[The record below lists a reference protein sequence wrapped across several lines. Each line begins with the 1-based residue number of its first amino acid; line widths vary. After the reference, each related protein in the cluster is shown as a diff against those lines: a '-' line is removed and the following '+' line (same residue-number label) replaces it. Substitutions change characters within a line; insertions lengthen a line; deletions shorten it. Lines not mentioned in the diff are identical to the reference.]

1 MVIGREYNY
10 KKIFLVLAFF
20 FLFLFSLGFLGHSVF
35 AVDPPVNQNPGGT
48 HDGGSGYPVDGCAI
62 DICYT
67 IHQPYAG
74 VSWVYY
80 DFDEMGIPVNQRDR
94 IPYSKFINPQNTS
107 EYPTGNKPLPTRKG
121 DNAVTGCA
129 SRGSK
134 GVFIFGYNRYYRK
147 TKKPTGGMAMPL
159 TFSMYYSEPDP
170 KVYNYED
177 LGNHRVSRE
186 KAKDNYTGKV
196 YTGVDD
202 PQRLADWNR
211 GDFSWFC
218 AWPPTGIVDPPQ
230 PPSITSNITCSQ
242 LSGNFGA
249 YYKGNTSADTG
260 VVNHSYSG
268 TLGHNSWQKNFQGK
282 NYVFAKPGD
291 RVQFYE
297 TFCFPIQQV
306 GIQTGS
312 SHVSSADPPGESN
325 FQIFAQKNG
334 SENNQYLFGDSPVH
348 DGNYHTIGRG
358 NKRPFS
364 GNGIESSDY
373 GFTAYSPTQNASSE
387 YGCQTNYYR
396 MYAPK
401 LTVGY
406 QIPGFIDYQH
416 GCNSADKT
424 GSTTEVGTVISQGI
438 RYDNLRAWYNNYTV
452 WTGKSDKSGK
462 PAQNANHYNYGSYE
476 SASDANSRNSMWG
489 YQGSEEIAIPIYKKG
504 SSYCVSWRPDGGCKR
519 YKRDRILD
527 HYDYEYKRTY
537 PDSHVGTTTQ
547 NLGQTEKK
555 SSVYTPYNFN
565 TSIHSYIESSSGG
578 VGFLGARISIGAN
591 YGVAPRANELVSKT
605 PYATHTRED
614 QTVKVYEM
622 IVDENYP
629 ESKLQEQTVANG
641 NICRGSGIER
651 CKLVDTVTGRINSV
665 GKYTGEFLNTDTY
678 DRTIPDDLPGGGLG
692 KKYCTRSVIWPAAS
706 HDSDSNT
713 VENNMS
719 GSAMNGGNNLHH
731 VSAASCVTL
740 AKKPNFQVLGGGFYT
755 NGTIKTSLSEKAVG
769 GGLGAYPSAETRSFG
784 SWDEFG
790 VLAAGKVL
798 GFGSGAAMGYEEGY
812 NFNLPRG
819 GIMNAYYTFIGP
831 TGPNSVVS
839 GISNISHMTIANDKN
854 GPGNSGISRIG
865 SAVLARLKARFRDTI
880 IRNSS
885 NTITSLTSN
894 ETSAKN
900 YLGLSQLYH
909 QGDISLSAMNSTAN
923 FYQFD
928 RGGNLIARS
937 NTTGQKLMNTLAMFV
952 DGTLT
957 IDRNINIAHET
968 YNAVDDFPQVLIF
981 AKKINITSNV
991 TNIDAWLI
999 LDEDYGDNQIDTCSD
1014 NHYPNALSCSETLT
1028 ITGPVFARKLILN
1041 RTAGSHTGGGR
1052 AGAHP
1057 LQTGPTGTY
1066 YAEGSIHPAEVFTLR
1081 ADAYFWAYRQ
1091 SLSGGQAY
1099 MVYSR
1104 EIAPRY

>member
-1 MVIGREYNY
+1 MGGKIIKHTKLLIVLFGVILSSYFISQKNTYSHDVTYGNDAGALG
-10 KKIFLVLAFF
+10 KCKI
-20 FLFLFSLGFLGHSVF
+20 
-35 AVDPPVNQNPGGT
+35 GGT
-48 HDGGSGYPVDGCAI
+48 
-62 DICYT
+62 CYT
-67 IHQPYAG
+67 KRNAQYSGLA
-74 VSWVYY
+74 WFYY
-80 DFDEMGIPVNQRDR
+80 DFEANDVSNEKRDTFTFRDLLNNRKPGFPVDNALMPGVNPNTRMSCKNSRGVFVFGYVLYQKTGKGYRSTGGIMFPQKFSELLNGGYEHQGTPIDGIVDSVRAQRD
-94 IPYSKFINPQNTS
+94 YNGSAYNQFS
-107 EYPTGNKPLPTRKG
+107 AEYEAQWQGH
-121 DNAVTGCA
+121 D
-129 SRGSK
+129 
-134 GVFIFGYNRYYRK
+134 I
-147 TKKPTGGMAMPL
+147 
-159 TFSMYYSEPDP
+159 
-170 KVYNYED
+170 
-177 LGNHRVSRE
+177 
-186 KAKDNYTGKV
+186 
-196 YTGVDD
+196 
-202 PQRLADWNR
+202 
-211 GDFSWFC
+211 SWFC
-218 AWPPTGIVDPPQ
+218 SRQTTPPPP
-230 PPSITSNITCSQ
+230 PPSITSPPANMTCSQ
-242 LSGNFGA
+242 IPGTFGA

-334 SENNQYLFGDSPVH
+334 SDNNQYLFGDSPVH

-358 NKRPFS
+358 NKHPFS
-364 GNGIESSDY
+364 GNGLEISDY
-373 GFTAYSPTQNASSE
+373 GFTAYSPTQNASSTYACE
-387 YGCQTNYYR
+387 TNYYR
-396 MYAPK
+396 IYAPK

-406 QIPGFIDYQH
+406 QIPGFTDYQY

-438 RYDNLRAWYNNYTV
+438 RYDNLRAWYNEYTT
-452 WTGKSDKSGK
+452 WSGK
-462 PAQNANHYNYGSYE
+462 DGAENVHHHSYNSFDSAGDARSNGASWGSQGNSTYQVRVKVGRYCASSPSNGHCSDWESIYNYVTH
-476 SASDANSRNSMWG
+476 W
-489 YQGSEEIAIPIYKKG
+489 KK
-504 SSYCVSWRPDGGCKR
+504 
-519 YKRDRILD
+519 
-527 HYDYEYKRTY
+527 EY

-565 TSIHSYIESSSGG
+565 TSIHSYIESSEGG
-578 VGFLGARISIGAN
+578 VGFLGAKINIGAN
-591 YGVAPRANELVSKT
+591 YGATPRANELISKT

-629 ESKLQEQTVANG
+629 ESKLQEQTIANG
-641 NICRGSGIER
+641 NICHGSGIDR
-651 CKLVDTVTGRINSV
+651 CILVDTVTGRINSA
-665 GKYTGEFLNTDTY
+665 GKYTGEFLNTETY
-678 DRTIPDDLPGGGLG
+678 ERTIPDDLPGGGLG
-692 KKYCTRSVIWPAAS
+692 KKYCTRSVIWPASS

-731 VSAASCVTL
+731 VSAASCVTI
-740 AKKPNFQVLGGGFYT
+740 AKKPNFQILGGGIYT
-755 NGTIKTSLSEKAVG
+755 NGSIITSVSNKAVG
-769 GGLGAYPSAETRSFG
+769 GGLGAYPSAATKLFG
-784 SWDEFG
+784 SWTEFSA
-790 VLAAGKVL
+790 LAAGRIN
-798 GFGSGAAMGYEEGY
+798 GFGTGAIQGYEENY
-812 NFNLPRG
+812 NFNLPNG
-819 GIMNAYYTFIGP
+819 GADSASNQIALSPLT
-831 TGPNSVVS
+831 
-839 GISNISHMTIANDKN
+839 ISNDNK
-854 GPGNSGISRIG
+854 SGESNITRIG

-880 IRNSS
+880 ARNSG
-885 NTITSLTSN
+885 NTIYSLTPDK
-894 ETSAKN
+894 TSAKN

-909 QGDISLSAMNSTAN
+909 QGDTSLSAMNSTAN

-937 NTTGQKLMNTLAMFV
+937 NTTGEKLMNTLAMFV

-957 IDRNINIAHET
+957 IDRNINIAQET

-1014 NHYPNALSCSETLT
+1014 NHYPNALSCNETLT
-1028 ITGPVFARKLILN
+1028 VTGPVFARKLILN

-1052 AGAHP
+1052 AGTHP

>member
-1 MVIGREYNY
+1 MVIGCKLNY
-10 KKIFLVLAFF
+10 KKLFLILVFF
-20 FLFLFSLGFLGHSVF
+20 FLSLSPLCFMGHNVF
-35 AVDPPVNQNPGGT
+35 AVDPPANQNPGGT

-80 DFDEMGIPVNQRDR
+80 DFDEMGIPANQRDR

-107 EYPTGNKPLPTRKG
+107 EYPTGNKPLPTKKG

-134 GVFIFGYNRYYRK
+134 GVYIFGYNRYYRK

-170 KVYNYED
+170 KEYNYKN
-177 LGNHRVSRE
+177 LGHHRVSWDE
-186 KAKDNYTGKV
+186 AKINYTGKV

-230 PPSITSNITCSQ
+230 PPAATAQTTCSQ

-312 SHVSSADPPGESN
+312 SNVSSADPPGESN

-364 GNGIESSDY
+364 GSGLETSDY

-438 RYDNLRAWYNNYTV
+438 RYDNLRAWYNEYTTWSGRDGAENV
-452 WTGKSDKSGK
+452 HHHSYNSFDSAGDARGGGASWGSQGNSTYEVKVPTG
-462 PAQNANHYNYGSYE
+462 
-476 SASDANSRNSMWG
+476 R
-489 YQGSEEIAIPIYKKG
+489 
-504 SSYCVSWRPDGGCKR
+504 SYCVHESERGCLRRK
-519 YKRDRILD
+519 K
-527 HYDYEYKRTY
+527 EYTYVTHWKKEY

-565 TSIHSYIESSSGG
+565 TSIHSYIESSQGG

-605 PYATHTRED
+605 PYATHTRDD

-629 ESKLQEQTVANG
+629 ESKLQEQTIPNG

-651 CKLVDTVTGRINSV
+651 CKLVDTVTGRINSA
-665 GKYTGEFLNTDTY
+665 GKYTGDFLNTDTY

-706 HDSDSNT
+706 HDSDNNT
-713 VENNMS
+713 VANNMS

-755 NGTIKTSLSEKAVG
+755 NGTIKTALSEKAVG
-769 GGLGAYPSAETRSFG
+769 GGLGTYPSAETRSYG

-909 QGDISLSAMNSTAN
+909 QGDTSLSAMNSTAN

-937 NTTGQKLMNTLAMFV
+937 NNTGEKLMNTLAMYV

-1014 NHYPNALSCSETLT
+1014 NHYPNALSCNETLT

-1052 AGAHP
+1052 AGTHP

>member
-1 MVIGREYNY
+1 
-10 KKIFLVLAFF
+10 
-20 FLFLFSLGFLGHSVF
+20 
-35 AVDPPVNQNPGGT
+35 
-48 HDGGSGYPVDGCAI
+48 
-62 DICYT
+62 
-67 IHQPYAG
+67 
-74 VSWVYY
+74 
-80 DFDEMGIPVNQRDR
+80 
-94 IPYSKFINPQNTS
+94 
-107 EYPTGNKPLPTRKG
+107 
-121 DNAVTGCA
+121 
-129 SRGSK
+129 
-134 GVFIFGYNRYYRK
+134 
-147 TKKPTGGMAMPL
+147 
-159 TFSMYYSEPDP
+159 
-170 KVYNYED
+170 
-177 LGNHRVSRE
+177 
-186 KAKDNYTGKV
+186 
-196 YTGVDD
+196 
-202 PQRLADWNR
+202 
-211 GDFSWFC
+211 
-218 AWPPTGIVDPPQ
+218 
-230 PPSITSNITCSQ
+230 
-242 LSGNFGA
+242 
-249 YYKGNTSADTG
+249 
-260 VVNHSYSG
+260 
-268 TLGHNSWQKNFQGK
+268 
-282 NYVFAKPGD
+282 
-291 RVQFYE
+291 
-297 TFCFPIQQV
+297 
-306 GIQTGS
+306 
-312 SHVSSADPPGESN
+312 
-325 FQIFAQKNG
+325 
-334 SENNQYLFGDSPVH
+334 
-348 DGNYHTIGRG
+348 
-358 NKRPFS
+358 
-364 GNGIESSDY
+364 
-373 GFTAYSPTQNASSE
+373 
-387 YGCQTNYYR
+387 
-396 MYAPK
+396 
-401 LTVGY
+401 
-406 QIPGFIDYQH
+406 
-416 GCNSADKT
+416 
-424 GSTTEVGTVISQGI
+424 
-438 RYDNLRAWYNNYTV
+438 
-452 WTGKSDKSGK
+452 
-462 PAQNANHYNYGSYE
+462 
-476 SASDANSRNSMWG
+476 
-489 YQGSEEIAIPIYKKG
+489 
-504 SSYCVSWRPDGGCKR
+504 
-519 YKRDRILD
+519 
-527 HYDYEYKRTY
+527 
-537 PDSHVGTTTQ
+537 
-547 NLGQTEKK
+547 
-555 SSVYTPYNFN
+555 
-565 TSIHSYIESSSGG
+565 
-578 VGFLGARISIGAN
+578 
-591 YGVAPRANELVSKT
+591 
-605 PYATHTRED
+605 
-614 QTVKVYEM
+614 M

-692 KKYCTRSVIWPAAS
+692 KKYCTRSVIWPASS

-713 VENNMS
+713 VANNMS

-755 NGTIKTSLSEKAVG
+755 NGTIKTALSEKAVG
-769 GGLGAYPSAETRSFG
+769 GGLGAYPSAETRSYG

-885 NTITSLTSN
+885 NTITSLTPN

-909 QGDISLSAMNSTAN
+909 QGDTSLSAMNSTAN

-928 RGGNLIARS
+928 HGGNLIARS
-937 NTTGQKLMNTLAMFV
+937 NTTGEKLMNTLAMYV

-1014 NHYPNALSCSETLT
+1014 NHYPNALSCNETLT
-1028 ITGPVFARKLILN
+1028 ITGPVFARKLVLN

-1052 AGAHP
+1052 AGTHP
-1057 LQTGPTGTY
+1057 LQTGPIGTY

>member
-1 MVIGREYNY
+1 MGGKIIKHTKLLIVLFGVILSSYFISQKNAYSHDVTHGNDAGALG
-10 KKIFLVLAFF
+10 KCKI
-20 FLFLFSLGFLGHSVF
+20 
-35 AVDPPVNQNPGGT
+35 GGT
-48 HDGGSGYPVDGCAI
+48 
-62 DICYT
+62 CYT
-67 IHQPYAG
+67 KRNAQYSGLA
-74 VSWVYY
+74 WFYY
-80 DFDEMGIPVNQRDR
+80 DFEANDVSNEKRDTFTFRDLLNNRKPGFPV
-94 IPYSKFINPQNTS
+94 
-107 EYPTGNKPLPTRKG
+107 
-121 DNAVTGCA
+121 DNALMPGVNPNTRMSCKN
-129 SRGSK
+129 SRG
-134 GVFIFGYNRYYRK
+134 VFVFGYVLYQKTGKGYRS
-147 TKKPTGGMAMPL
+147 TGGIMFPQK
-159 TFSMYYSEPDP
+159 FSELFNGGYEHQGTPIDGIVDSVRAQSD
-170 KVYNYED
+170 YNGSAYNQFSAEYEAQWQGHD
-177 LGNHRVSRE
+177 I
-186 KAKDNYTGKV
+186 
-196 YTGVDD
+196 
-202 PQRLADWNR
+202 
-211 GDFSWFC
+211 SWFC
-218 AWPPTGIVDPPQ
+218 SRQTTPPPP
-230 PPSITSNITCSQ
+230 PPSITSPPANMTCSQ
-242 LSGNFGA
+242 IPGTFGA

-312 SHVSSADPPGESN
+312 SHISSADPPGESN

-364 GNGIESSDY
+364 GNGLETSDY
-373 GFTAYSPTQNASSE
+373 GFTAYSPTQNASSTYACE
-387 YGCQTNYYR
+387 TNYYR
-396 MYAPK
+396 IYAPK

-406 QIPGFIDYQH
+406 QIPGFTDYQY

-438 RYDNLRAWYNNYTV
+438 RYDNLRAWYNDYTI
-452 WTGKSDKSGK
+452 WTGKSDKSGR
-462 PAQNANHYNYGSYE
+462 PAQFANHYSYGSYDR
-476 SASDANSRNSMWG
+476 ASDANSRNSMWG
-489 YQGSEEIAIPIYKKG
+489 YQGSEEIAIPIYVRG
-504 SSYCVSWRPDGGCKR
+504 PSYCTSWRPDGSCRRSKSE
-519 YKRDRILD
+519 KILD

-565 TSIHSYIESSSGG
+565 TSIHSYIESSEGG
-578 VGFLGARISIGAN
+578 VGFLGARINIGAN
-591 YGVAPRANELVSKT
+591 YGATPRANELISKT

-629 ESKLQEQTVANG
+629 ESKLQEQIINNG
-641 NICRGSGIER
+641 NICHGSGIDR
-651 CKLVDTVTGRINSV
+651 CKLVDTVTGRINSA
-665 GKYTGEFLNTDTY
+665 GKYTGEFLNTETY
-678 DRTIPDDLPGGGLG
+678 ERTIPDDLPGGGLG
-692 KKYCTRSVIWPAAS
+692 KKYCTRSVIWPASS
-706 HDSDSNT
+706 HDSDNNT
-713 VENNMS
+713 VANNMS

-731 VSAASCVTL
+731 VSAASCVTI
-740 AKKPNFQVLGGGFYT
+740 AKKPNFQILGGGIYT
-755 NGTIKTSLSEKAVG
+755 NGSIITSVSNKAVG
-769 GGLGAYPSAETRSFG
+769 GGLGAYPSAATKLFG
-784 SWDEFG
+784 SWTEFSA
-790 VLAAGKVL
+790 LAAGRIN
-798 GFGSGAAMGYEEGY
+798 GFGTGAIQGYEENY
-812 NFNLPRG
+812 NFNLPNG
-819 GIMNAYYTFIGP
+819 GADSASNQIALSPLT
-831 TGPNSVVS
+831 
-839 GISNISHMTIANDKN
+839 ISNDNK
-854 GPGNSGISRIG
+854 SGESNITRIG

-880 IRNSS
+880 ARNSG
-885 NTITSLTSN
+885 NTIYSLTPDK
-894 ETSAKN
+894 TSAKN

-928 RGGNLIARS
+928 HGGNLVARS
-937 NTTGQKLMNTLAMFV
+937 NTTGEKLMNTLAMFV

-957 IDRNINIAHET
+957 IDRNINIAQET

-1014 NHYPNALSCSETLT
+1014 NHYPNALSCNETLT
-1028 ITGPVFARKLILN
+1028 ITGPVFARKLVLN

>member
-1 MVIGREYNY
+1 MIKHVKTAIVVIG
-10 KKIFLVLAFF
+10 IFLIS
-20 FLFLFSLGFLGHSVF
+20 FLIINHNAYGNTKFDVTHGNDAGAL
-35 AVDPPVNQNPGGT
+35 NKCKIGGT
-48 HDGGSGYPVDGCAI
+48 CYTKRNGQYSGLAWFYFDFEANGVSNEKRDTFTFRDLLNNGKPGFPVGNSLMPGVNPNTRMPCKDSRGVYVFGYPL
-62 DICYT
+62 Y
-67 IHQPYAG
+67 Q
-74 VSWVYY
+74 
-80 DFDEMGIPVNQRDR
+80 
-94 IPYSKFINPQNTS
+94 K
-107 EYPTGNKPLPTRKG
+107 TGN
-121 DNAVTGCA
+121 
-129 SRGSK
+129 
-134 GVFIFGYNRYYRK
+134 GYRS
-147 TKKPTGGMAMPL
+147 TGGIMFPQK
-159 TFSMYYSEPDP
+159 YSELFNSG
-170 KVYNYED
+170 VYHNGTLIDGLVDEDTAHMNHNGTSVGMPSAEYEAQWQGHD
-177 LGNHRVSRE
+177 I
-186 KAKDNYTGKV
+186 
-196 YTGVDD
+196 
-202 PQRLADWNR
+202 
-211 GDFSWFC
+211 SWFC
-218 AWPPTGIVDPPQ
+218 SRQTTPPPP
-230 PPSITSNITCSQ
+230 PPSITSPPANMTCSQ
-242 LSGNFGA
+242 ISGTFGA

-334 SENNQYLFGDSPVH
+334 SDNNQYLFGDSPVH
-348 DGNYHTIGRG
+348 DGNHHTIGRG

-364 GNGIESSDY
+364 GNGLESSDY
-373 GFTAYSPTQNASSE
+373 GFTAYSPTQNASSTYACE
-387 YGCQTNYYR
+387 TNYYR
-396 MYAPK
+396 IYAPK

-406 QIPGFIDYQH
+406 QIPGFTDYQY
-416 GCNSADKT
+416 GCNSAAKT

-438 RYDNLRAWYNNYTV
+438 RYDNLRAWYNDYTI

-462 PAQNANHYNYGSYE
+462 PAQNANHYNYSSYE

-489 YQGSEEIAIPIYKKG
+489 YQGSEEIAIPIYVRG
-504 SSYCVSWRPDGGCKR
+504 QSYCTSWRPDGSCRRSKSE
-519 YKRDRILD
+519 KILD

-565 TSIHSYIESSSGG
+565 TSIHSYIESSEGG
-578 VGFLGARISIGAN
+578 VGFLGARINIGAN
-591 YGVAPRANELVSKT
+591 YGATPRANELISKT

-629 ESKLQEQTVANG
+629 ESKLQEQTIANG
-641 NICRGSGIER
+641 NICHGSGIDR
-651 CKLVDTVTGRINSV
+651 CKLVDTVTGRINSA

-678 DRTIPDDLPGGGLG
+678 ERTIPDDLPGGGLG
-692 KKYCTRSVIWPAAS
+692 KKYCTRSVIWPASS

-731 VSAASCVTL
+731 VSAASCVTI
-740 AKKPNFQVLGGGFYT
+740 AKKPNFQILGGGIYT
-755 NGTIKTSLSEKAVG
+755 NGSIITSVFNKAVG
-769 GGLGAYPSAETRSFG
+769 GGLGAYPSAATKLFG
-784 SWDEFG
+784 SWTEFSA
-790 VLAAGKVL
+790 LAAGKVN
-798 GFGSGAAMGYEEGY
+798 GFGTGAIQGYEENY
-812 NFNLPRG
+812 NFNLPNG
-819 GIMNAYYTFIGP
+819 GADSASNQIALSPLT
-831 TGPNSVVS
+831 
-839 GISNISHMTIANDKN
+839 ISNDNK
-854 GPGNSGISRIG
+854 SGESNITRIG

-880 IRNSS
+880 ARNSS
-885 NTITSLTSN
+885 NTIYSLTPDK
-894 ETSAKN
+894 TSAKN

-909 QGDISLSAMNSTAN
+909 QGDTSLSAMNSTAN

-928 RGGNLIARS
+928 HGGNLIARS
-937 NTTGQKLMNTLAMFV
+937 NTTGEKLMNTLAMFV

-957 IDRNINIAHET
+957 IDRNINIAQET

-1014 NHYPNALSCSETLT
+1014 NHYPNALSCNETLT
-1028 ITGPVFARKLILN
+1028 ITGPVFARKLVLN

>member
-1 MVIGREYNY
+1 MVIGRKCNY
-10 KKIFLVLAFF
+10 KKIFLVLSFF
-20 FLFLFSLGFLGHSVF
+20 FLSLFSFSFLGYNVF
-35 AVDPPVNQNPGGT
+35 AADPPVVQDPGGT
-48 HDGGSGYPVDGCAI
+48 HNGGSGYPVDGCTAR
-62 DICYT
+62 ICYT
-67 IHQPYAG
+67 IHQPYSG

-94 IPYSKFINPQNTS
+94 IPYSRFINPPNNGK
-107 EYPTGNKPLPTRKG
+107 YPTDNKQLDTKKG

-134 GVFIFGYNRYYRK
+134 GVYIFGYNRYYRK
-147 TKKPTGGMAMPL
+147 TKTPTGGMAMPL
-159 TFSMYYSEPDP
+159 SFSRYYSEPEP
-170 KVYNYED
+170 KVYDYITS
-177 LGNHRVSRE
+177 GHHRVSWE
-186 KAKDNYTGKV
+186 EAKINYTGKV
-196 YTGVDD
+196 YNGVDD
-202 PQRLADWNR
+202 PQRLAEWDR

-218 AWPPTGIVDPPQ
+218 SWPPTLINDKKDSENPP
-230 PPSITSNITCSQ
+230 ITAQTTCSQ
-242 LSGNFGA
+242 IPGTFGA

-260 VVNHSYSG
+260 VVNYSYSG

-312 SHVSSADPPGESN
+312 SNVSSADPPGESN

-364 GNGIESSDY
+364 GNGLETSDY

-387 YGCQTNYYR
+387 YACETNYYR

-438 RYDNLRAWYNNYTV
+438 RYDNLRAWYNEYTTWSGRDGAENV
-452 WTGKSDKSGK
+452 HHHSYNSFDSAGDARGGGASWGSQGNSTYEVKVPTG
-462 PAQNANHYNYGSYE
+462 
-476 SASDANSRNSMWG
+476 R
-489 YQGSEEIAIPIYKKG
+489 
-504 SSYCVSWRPDGGCKR
+504 SYCVHESERGCLRRK
-519 YKRDRILD
+519 K
-527 HYDYEYKRTY
+527 EYIYVTHWKKEY

-565 TSIHSYIESSSGG
+565 TSIHSYIESSQGS

-713 VENNMS
+713 VANNMS

-755 NGTIKTSLSEKAVG
+755 NGTIKTALSEKAVG

-885 NTITSLTSN
+885 NTITSLTPN

-909 QGDISLSAMNSTAN
+909 QGDTSLSAMNSTAN

-937 NTTGQKLMNTLAMFV
+937 NTTGEKLMNTLAMFV

-1014 NHYPNALSCSETLT
+1014 NHYPNALSCNETLT

-1052 AGAHP
+1052 AGTHP

>member
-1 MVIGREYNY
+1 MGGIMIKYLKTAIVVIG
-10 KKIFLVLAFF
+10 IFLIS
-20 FLFLFSLGFLGHSVF
+20 FLIINHNAYGNTKFDVTHGNDAGTL
-35 AVDPPVNQNPGGT
+35 NKCKIGGT
-48 HDGGSGYPVDGCAI
+48 CYTKRNGQYSGLAWFYFDFEANGVSNEKRDTFTFRDLLNNGKPGFPVGNSLMPGVNPNTRMPCKDSRGVYVFGYPL
-62 DICYT
+62 Y
-67 IHQPYAG
+67 Q
-74 VSWVYY
+74 
-80 DFDEMGIPVNQRDR
+80 
-94 IPYSKFINPQNTS
+94 K
-107 EYPTGNKPLPTRKG
+107 TGN
-121 DNAVTGCA
+121 
-129 SRGSK
+129 
-134 GVFIFGYNRYYRK
+134 GYRS
-147 TKKPTGGMAMPL
+147 TGGIMFPQK
-159 TFSMYYSEPDP
+159 YSELFNSG
-170 KVYNYED
+170 VYHNGTLIDGLVDEDTAHMDYNGTSAGLPSAEYEAQWQTHD
-177 LGNHRVSRE
+177 V
-186 KAKDNYTGKV
+186 
-196 YTGVDD
+196 
-202 PQRLADWNR
+202 
-211 GDFSWFC
+211 SWFC
-218 AWPPTGIVDPPQ
+218 SRQTTPPPP
-230 PPSITSNITCSQ
+230 PPSITSPPANMTCSQ
-242 LSGNFGA
+242 IPGTFGA

-334 SENNQYLFGDSPVH
+334 SDNNQYLFGDSPVH

-364 GNGIESSDY
+364 GNGLESSDY
-373 GFTAYSPTQNASSE
+373 GFTAYSPTQNASSTYACE
-387 YGCQTNYYR
+387 TNYCR
-396 MYAPK
+396 IYAPK

-406 QIPGFIDYQH
+406 QIPGFTNYQY
-416 GCNSADKT
+416 GCNSAGKT

-438 RYDNLRAWYNNYTV
+438 RYNDLRAWYNEYTT
-452 WTGKSDKSGK
+452 WSGRDGAENVYHHSYNSFDSAGDARSGGASWGSQGNSSYVLAVK
-462 PAQNANHYNYGSYE
+462 VGRYCTSHSQNGHCNDWESIYNYVTH
-476 SASDANSRNSMWG
+476 W
-489 YQGSEEIAIPIYKKG
+489 KK
-504 SSYCVSWRPDGGCKR
+504 
-519 YKRDRILD
+519 
-527 HYDYEYKRTY
+527 EY
-537 PDSHVGTTTQ
+537 PDSHVSTTTQ

-565 TSIHSYIESSSGG
+565 TSIHSYIESSEGG
-578 VGFLGARISIGAN
+578 VGFLGARINIGAN
-591 YGVAPRANELVSKT
+591 YGATPRANELISKT

-629 ESKLQEQTVANG
+629 ESKLQEQIVANG
-641 NICRGSGIER
+641 NICHGSGINR
-651 CKLVDTVTGRINSV
+651 CKLVDTVTGRINSA
-665 GKYTGEFLNTDTY
+665 GKYTGEFLNTETY
-678 DRTIPDDLPGGGLG
+678 ERTIPDDLPGGGLG
-692 KKYCTRSVIWPAAS
+692 KKYCTRSVIWPASS

-731 VSAASCVTL
+731 VSAASCVTI
-740 AKKPNFQVLGGGFYT
+740 AKKPNFQILGGGIYT
-755 NGTIKTSLSEKAVG
+755 NGSIITSVSNKAVG
-769 GGLGAYPSAETRSFG
+769 GGLGAYPSAATKLFG
-784 SWDEFG
+784 SWTEFSA
-790 VLAAGKVL
+790 LAAGRIN
-798 GFGSGAAMGYEEGY
+798 GFGTGAIQGYEENY
-812 NFNLPRG
+812 NFNLPNG
-819 GIMNAYYTFIGP
+819 GADSASDQIALSPLT
-831 TGPNSVVS
+831 
-839 GISNISHMTIANDKN
+839 ISNDNK
-854 GPGNSGISRIG
+854 SGESNITRIG

-880 IRNSS
+880 ARNSG
-885 NTITSLTSN
+885 NTIYSLTSDQ
-894 ETSAKN
+894 TSAKN

-909 QGDISLSAMNSTAN
+909 QGDTSLSAMNSTAN

-928 RGGNLIARS
+928 HASNLIARS
-937 NTTGQKLMNTLAMFV
+937 NTTGEKPMNTLAMYV

-957 IDRNINIAHET
+957 IDRNITIAQET

-1014 NHYPNALSCSETLT
+1014 NHYPNALSCNETLT
-1028 ITGPVFARKLILN
+1028 ITGPVFARKLVLN

-1052 AGAHP
+1052 AGTHP

>member
-1 MVIGREYNY
+1 MKVKSFLGFKSIYQKILFLLSVI
-10 KKIFLVLAFF
+10 
-20 FLFLFSLGFLGHSVF
+20 LFSLIFGLHINQDIF
-35 AVDPPVNQNPGGT
+35 AVDPPKPPQTGK
-48 HDGGSGYPVDGCAI
+48 HDGGSGHPVEGCSKS
-62 DICYT
+62 ICYT
-67 IHQPYAG
+67 VHQDYSG
-74 VSWVYY
+74 VTWIYY
-80 DFDEMGIPVNQRDR
+80 DFATMGIPENKRDR
-94 IPYSKFINPQNTS
+94 IPYSTFANTPAAG
-107 EYPTGNKPLPTRKG
+107 YPKENQILPTEKG
-121 DNAVTGCA
+121 DNAVTGC
-129 SRGSK
+129 GK
-134 GVFIFGYNRYYRK
+134 QPGVYILGYNRYYRK
-147 TKKPTGGMAMPL
+147 TKQPTGGVAIPL
-159 TFSMYYSEPDP
+159 SYSIYLSEPDP
-170 KVYNYED
+170 KFVKDMDGGGSRKDMED
-177 LGNHRVSRE
+177 AMGE
-186 KAKDNYTGKV
+186 YTGAK
-196 YTGVDD
+196 YLGYPD
-202 PQRLADWNR
+202 PEKLADWNR
-211 GDFSWFC
+211 GNFSWFC
-218 AWPPTGIVDPPQ
+218 AWPIKQEQKDDNPQ
-230 PPSITSNITCSQ
+230 PPAVAAQTTCSQ

-249 YYKGNTSADTG
+249 YYKGSTSADTG

-325 FQIFAQKNG
+325 FRIFAQKNG
-334 SENNQYLFGDSPVH
+334 SENNRYLFGDSPVH

-364 GNGIESSDY
+364 GNGLETSDY

-396 MYAPK
+396 IYAPK

-416 GCNSADKT
+416 GCNSADKI

-438 RYDNLRAWYNNYTV
+438 RYDNLRAWYNEYTT
-452 WTGKSDKSGK
+452 WSGRDD
-462 PAQNANHYNYGSYE
+462 AENVHHHSYNSFDSAGDASGSG
-476 SASDANSRNSMWG
+476 ASWG
-489 YQGSEEIAIPIYKKG
+489 SQGN
-504 SSYCVSWRPDGGCKR
+504 SSYTIQVKVDSYCTSRSSNGHCEDWEPVYNDETHWK
-519 YKRDRILD
+519 K
-527 HYDYEYKRTY
+527 EY
-537 PDSHVGTTTQ
+537 PDSHVSTTTQ

-565 TSIHSYIESSSGG
+565 TSIHSYIESSEGG
-578 VGFLGARISIGAN
+578 VGFIGSKINIGAN
-591 YGVAPRANELVSKT
+591 YGVTTRANELISKT

-629 ESKLQEQTVANG
+629 ESRLQEETRFSDNT
-641 NICRGSGIER
+641 CSGTEQ
-651 CKLVDTVTGRINSV
+651 CQLVDTVKGTINAAGKFTGDS
-665 GKYTGEFLNTDTY
+665 LNTETY
-678 DRTIPDDLPGGGLG
+678 ERTIPDNLPGAGLG

-706 HDSDSNT
+706 HDSAENT
-713 VENNMS
+713 IENNTS
-719 GSAMNGGNNLHH
+719 GSAMNGGNNQYHI
-731 VSAASCVTL
+731 SAASCVTL

-755 NGTIKTSLSEKAVG
+755 NGSIITSVSNKAVG
-769 GGLGAYPSAETRSFG
+769 GGLGAYPSAATKLFG
-784 SWDEFG
+784 SWTEFG
-790 VLAAGKVL
+790 ALAAGKVN
-798 GFGSGAAMGYEEGY
+798 GFGTGAIQGYEENY
-812 NFNLPRG
+812 NFNLPNG
-819 GIMNAYYTFIGP
+819 GADSASNQIALSPLT
-831 TGPNSVVS
+831 VS
-839 GISNISHMTIANDKN
+839 NDNKS
-854 GPGNSGISRIG
+854 GESGISRIG

-909 QGDISLSAMNSTAN
+909 QGDTSLSAMNSTAN

-1014 NHYPNALSCSETLT
+1014 NHYPNALSCNETLT

-1057 LQTGPTGTY
+1057 LQTGSTGTY

-1091 SLSGGQAY
+1091 SLSSGQAY

>member
-1 MVIGREYNY
+1 MVIGRKCNY
-10 KKIFLVLAFF
+10 KKIFLVLSFF
-20 FLFLFSLGFLGHSVF
+20 FLSLFSFSFLGYNVF
-35 AVDPPVNQNPGGT
+35 AADPPVVQDPGGT
-48 HDGGSGYPVDGCAI
+48 HNGGSGYPVDGCTAR
-62 DICYT
+62 ICYT
-67 IHQPYAG
+67 IHQPYSG

-94 IPYSKFINPQNTS
+94 IPYSRFINPPNNGK
-107 EYPTGNKPLPTRKG
+107 YPTDNKQLDTKKG

-134 GVFIFGYNRYYRK
+134 GVYIFGYNRYYRK
-147 TKKPTGGMAMPL
+147 TKTPTGGMAMPL
-159 TFSMYYSEPDP
+159 SFSRYYSEPEP
-170 KVYNYED
+170 KVYNYKD
-177 LGNHRVSRE
+177 LGHHRVSE
-186 KAKDNYTGKV
+186 NEAMINYTGKV
-196 YTGVDD
+196 YNGVDD
-202 PQRLADWNR
+202 PQRLAEWNR

-218 AWPPTGIVDPPQ
+218 SWPPTLIKKDPENQVVPAQ
-230 PPSITSNITCSQ
+230 TTCSQ
-242 LSGNFGA
+242 IPGTFGA

-312 SHVSSADPPGESN
+312 SNVSSADPPGESN

-364 GNGIESSDY
+364 GNGLETSDY

-387 YGCQTNYYR
+387 YACETNYYR

-438 RYDNLRAWYNNYTV
+438 RYDNLRAWYNEYTTWSGRDGAENV
-452 WTGKSDKSGK
+452 HHHSYNSFDSAGNAGGNGASWGSQGNSTYEVKVPTG
-462 PAQNANHYNYGSYE
+462 
-476 SASDANSRNSMWG
+476 R
-489 YQGSEEIAIPIYKKG
+489 
-504 SSYCVSWRPDGGCKR
+504 SYCVHESERGCLRRK
-519 YKRDRILD
+519 K
-527 HYDYEYKRTY
+527 EYTYVTHWKKEY
-537 PDSHVGTTTQ
+537 PDSHVDTTTQ

-565 TSIHSYIESSSGG
+565 TSIHSYIESSQGG

-629 ESKLQEQTVANG
+629 ESKLQEQTIPNG

-651 CKLVDTVTGRINSV
+651 CELVDTVKGIINAAGKFTGD
-665 GKYTGEFLNTDTY
+665 FLNTENY
-678 DRTIPDDLPGGGLG
+678 ERTIPDNLPGGGLG

-706 HDSDSNT
+706 HDSDNNT
-713 VENNMS
+713 VANNMS

-731 VSAASCVTL
+731 VSAASCVTI

-755 NGTIKTSLSEKAVG
+755 NGTIKTALSEKAVG
-769 GGLGAYPSAETRSFG
+769 GGLGAYPSAETRSYG

-909 QGDISLSAMNSTAN
+909 QGDTSLSAMNSTAN

-937 NTTGQKLMNTLAMFV
+937 NTTGEKLMNTLAMYV

-1014 NHYPNALSCSETLT
+1014 NHYPNALSCNETLT

-1052 AGAHP
+1052 AGTHP
-1057 LQTGPTGTY
+1057 LQTGLTGTY

>member
-1 MVIGREYNY
+1 MVIGRKCNY
-10 KKIFLVLAFF
+10 KKIFLVLSFF
-20 FLFLFSLGFLGHSVF
+20 FLSLFSFSFLGYNVF
-35 AVDPPVNQNPGGT
+35 AADPPVVQDPGGT
-48 HDGGSGYPVDGCAI
+48 HNGGSGYPVDGCTAR
-62 DICYT
+62 ICYT
-67 IHQPYAG
+67 IHQPYSG

-94 IPYSKFINPQNTS
+94 IPYSRFINPPNNGK
-107 EYPTGNKPLPTRKG
+107 YPTDNKQLDTKKG

-134 GVFIFGYNRYYRK
+134 GVYIFGYNRYYRK
-147 TKKPTGGMAMPL
+147 TKTPTGGMAMPL
-159 TFSMYYSEPDP
+159 SFSRYYSEPEP
-170 KVYNYED
+170 KVYDYITS
-177 LGNHRVSRE
+177 GHHRVSWE
-186 KAKDNYTGKV
+186 EAKINYTGKV
-196 YTGVDD
+196 YNGVDD
-202 PQRLADWNR
+202 PQRLAEWDR

-218 AWPPTGIVDPPQ
+218 SWPPTLINDKKDSENPP
-230 PPSITSNITCSQ
+230 ITAQTTCSQ
-242 LSGNFGA
+242 IPGTFGA

-312 SHVSSADPPGESN
+312 SNVSSADPPGESN

-364 GNGIESSDY
+364 GNGLETSDY

-387 YGCQTNYYR
+387 YACETNYYR

-438 RYDNLRAWYNNYTV
+438 RYDNLRAWYNEYTTWSGRDGAENV
-452 WTGKSDKSGK
+452 HHHSYNSFDSAGDARGGGASWGSQGNSTYEVKVPTG
-462 PAQNANHYNYGSYE
+462 
-476 SASDANSRNSMWG
+476 R
-489 YQGSEEIAIPIYKKG
+489 
-504 SSYCVSWRPDGGCKR
+504 SYCVHESERGCLRRK
-519 YKRDRILD
+519 K
-527 HYDYEYKRTY
+527 EYIYVTHWKKEY

-565 TSIHSYIESSSGG
+565 TSIHSYIESSQGG

-713 VENNMS
+713 VANNMS

-755 NGTIKTSLSEKAVG
+755 NGTIKTALSEKAVG

-909 QGDISLSAMNSTAN
+909 QGDTSLSAMNSTAN

-937 NTTGQKLMNTLAMFV
+937 NTTGEKLMNTLAMFV

-1014 NHYPNALSCSETLT
+1014 NHYPNALSCNETLT

-1052 AGAHP
+1052 AGTHP

>member
-1 MVIGREYNY
+1 MVIGRKCNY
-10 KKIFLVLAFF
+10 KKIFLVLSFF
-20 FLFLFSLGFLGHSVF
+20 FLSLFSFSFLGYNVF
-35 AVDPPVNQNPGGT
+35 AADPPVVQDPGGT
-48 HDGGSGYPVDGCAI
+48 HNGGSGYPVDGCTAR
-62 DICYT
+62 ICYT
-67 IHQPYAG
+67 IHQPYSG

-94 IPYSKFINPQNTS
+94 IPYSRFINPPNNGK
-107 EYPTGNKPLPTRKG
+107 YPTDNKQLDTKKG

-134 GVFIFGYNRYYRK
+134 GVYIFGYNRYYRK
-147 TKKPTGGMAMPL
+147 TKTPTGGMAMPL
-159 TFSMYYSEPDP
+159 SFSRYYSEPEP
-170 KVYNYED
+170 KVYDYITS
-177 LGNHRVSRE
+177 GHHRVSWE
-186 KAKDNYTGKV
+186 EAKINYTGKV
-196 YTGVDD
+196 YNGVDD
-202 PQRLADWNR
+202 PQRLAEWDR

-218 AWPPTGIVDPPQ
+218 SWPPTLINNEKQ
-230 PPSITSNITCSQ
+230 PTPANMTCSQ

-364 GNGIESSDY
+364 GNGLETSDY

-438 RYDNLRAWYNNYTV
+438 RYDNLRAWYNEYTT
-452 WTGKSDKSGK
+452 WSGRDG
-462 PAQNANHYNYGSYE
+462 AENVHHHSYNSFDSAGDARGGGASWGSQGNSSYVQKIKIG
-476 SASDANSRNSMWG
+476 SHCNSRLPNGHCEDW
-489 YQGSEEIAIPIYKKG
+489 EH
-504 SSYCVSWRPDGGCKR
+504 R
-519 YKRDRILD
+519 YKYVT
-527 HYDYEYKRTY
+527 HWKKEY

-565 TSIHSYIESSSGG
+565 TSIHSYIESSEGG

-605 PYATHTRED
+605 PYATHTRDD

-629 ESKLQEQTVANG
+629 ESKLQEQTVTNG

-651 CKLVDTVTGRINSV
+651 CKLVDTVTGRINSA
-665 GKYTGEFLNTDTY
+665 GKYTGDFLNTDTY

-755 NGTIKTSLSEKAVG
+755 NGTIKTALSEKAVG
-769 GGLGAYPSAETRSFG
+769 GGLGAYPSAETRSYG

-798 GFGSGAAMGYEEGY
+798 GFGSGAALGYEENY
-812 NFNLPRG
+812 NFNLPPG
-819 GIMNAYYTFIGP
+819 GARNAYYTFIGP

-839 GISNISHMTIANDKN
+839 GINNISPLTIANSKN
-854 GPGNSGISRIG
+854 TPGESGISRIG

-909 QGDISLSAMNSTAN
+909 QGDTSLSAMNSTAN

-937 NTTGQKLMNTLAMFV
+937 NTTGEKLMNTFAMFV

-1014 NHYPNALSCSETLT
+1014 NHYPNALSCNETLT

-1052 AGAHP
+1052 AGTHP
-1057 LQTGPTGTY
+1057 LQTGPIGTY

>member
-1 MVIGREYNY
+1 MVIGRKCNY
-10 KKIFLVLAFF
+10 KKIFLVLSFF
-20 FLFLFSLGFLGHSVF
+20 FLSLFSFSFLGYNVF
-35 AVDPPVNQNPGGT
+35 AADPPVVQDPGGT
-48 HDGGSGYPVDGCAI
+48 HNGGSGYPVDGCTAR
-62 DICYT
+62 ICYT
-67 IHQPYAG
+67 IHQPYSG

-94 IPYSKFINPQNTS
+94 IPYSRFINPPNNGK
-107 EYPTGNKPLPTRKG
+107 YPTDNKQLDTKKG

-134 GVFIFGYNRYYRK
+134 GVYIFGYNRYYRK
-147 TKKPTGGMAMPL
+147 TKTPTGGMAMPL
-159 TFSMYYSEPDP
+159 SFSRYYSEPEP
-170 KVYNYED
+170 KVYDYITS
-177 LGNHRVSRE
+177 GHHRVSWE
-186 KAKDNYTGKV
+186 EAKINYTGKV
-196 YTGVDD
+196 YNGVDD
-202 PQRLADWNR
+202 PQRLAEWDR

-218 AWPPTGIVDPPQ
+218 SWPPTLINDKKDSENPP
-230 PPSITSNITCSQ
+230 ITAQTTCSQ
-242 LSGNFGA
+242 IPGTFGA

-312 SHVSSADPPGESN
+312 SNVSSADPPGESN

-364 GNGIESSDY
+364 GNGLETSDY

-387 YGCQTNYYR
+387 YACETNYYR

-438 RYDNLRAWYNNYTV
+438 RYDNLRAWYNEYTTWSGRDGAENV
-452 WTGKSDKSGK
+452 HHHSYNSFDSAGDARGGGASWGSQGNSTYEVKVPTG
-462 PAQNANHYNYGSYE
+462 
-476 SASDANSRNSMWG
+476 R
-489 YQGSEEIAIPIYKKG
+489 
-504 SSYCVSWRPDGGCKR
+504 SYCVHESERGCLRRK
-519 YKRDRILD
+519 K
-527 HYDYEYKRTY
+527 EYIYVTHWKKEY

-565 TSIHSYIESSSGG
+565 TSIHSYIESSQGG

-713 VENNMS
+713 VANNMS

-755 NGTIKTSLSEKAVG
+755 NGTIKTALSEKAVG

-839 GISNISHMTIANDKN
+839 GISNINHMTIANDKN

-909 QGDISLSAMNSTAN
+909 QGDTSLSAMNSTAN

-937 NTTGQKLMNTLAMFV
+937 NNTGEKLMNTLAMYV

-1014 NHYPNALSCSETLT
+1014 NHYPNALSCNETLT
-1028 ITGPVFARKLILN
+1028 ITGPVFARKLVLN

-1052 AGAHP
+1052 AGTHP

>member
-1 MVIGREYNY
+1 MIKHTKLLIILFGIVLSSYFILQKNVFSHEVTHGNDAGALG
-10 KKIFLVLAFF
+10 KCKI
-20 FLFLFSLGFLGHSVF
+20 
-35 AVDPPVNQNPGGT
+35 GGT
-48 HDGGSGYPVDGCAI
+48 
-62 DICYT
+62 CYT
-67 IHQPYAG
+67 KRNGQYSGLA
-74 VSWVYY
+74 WFYY
-80 DFDEMGIPVNQRDR
+80 DFEANDVSNEKRDTFTFRDLLNNRKPGFPVDNSLM
-94 IPYSKFINPQNTS
+94 PGVNPNTKMS
-107 EYPTGNKPLPTRKG
+107 CKN
-121 DNAVTGCA
+121 
-129 SRGSK
+129 SRG
-134 GVFIFGYNRYYRK
+134 VYVFGYALYQKTNKGYR
-147 TKKPTGGMAMPL
+147 TTGGIMFPQK
-159 TFSMYYSEPDP
+159 FSELFNGGVEHKGFMDGLVETSKAQSD
-170 KVYNYED
+170 YNGSAYGQFSAEYEAQWQTHD
-177 LGNHRVSRE
+177 V
-186 KAKDNYTGKV
+186 
-196 YTGVDD
+196 
-202 PQRLADWNR
+202 
-211 GDFSWFC
+211 SWFC
-218 AWPPTGIVDPPQ
+218 SRQTIDPNPIKPKDDSDKTKPP
-230 PPSITSNITCSQ
+230 ITAQTTCSQ

-364 GNGIESSDY
+364 GNGLETSDY

-438 RYDNLRAWYNNYTV
+438 RYDNLRAWYNEYTT
-452 WTGKSDKSGK
+452 WSGRDG
-462 PAQNANHYNYGSYE
+462 AENVHHHSYNSFDSAGDVRGGGASWGSQGNSSYVQKIKVG
-476 SASDANSRNSMWG
+476 SHCNSRLPNGHCEDW
-489 YQGSEEIAIPIYKKG
+489 EH
-504 SSYCVSWRPDGGCKR
+504 R
-519 YKRDRILD
+519 YKYVT
-527 HYDYEYKRTY
+527 HWKKEY

-605 PYATHTRED
+605 PYATHTRDD

-629 ESKLQEQTVANG
+629 ESKLQEQTIANG

-651 CKLVDTVTGRINSV
+651 CKLVDTVTGRINSA
-665 GKYTGEFLNTDTY
+665 GKFTGDFLNTDTY

-706 HDSDSNT
+706 HDSDNNT
-713 VENNMS
+713 VANNMS

-755 NGTIKTSLSEKAVG
+755 NGTIKAALSEKAVG
-769 GGLGAYPSAETRSFG
+769 GGLGAYPSAETRSYG

-909 QGDISLSAMNSTAN
+909 QGDTSLSAMNSTAN

-937 NTTGQKLMNTLAMFV
+937 NTTGKKLMNTLAMFV

-1014 NHYPNALSCSETLT
+1014 NHYPNALSCNETLT

>member
-1 MVIGREYNY
+1 
-10 KKIFLVLAFF
+10 
-20 FLFLFSLGFLGHSVF
+20 
-35 AVDPPVNQNPGGT
+35 
-48 HDGGSGYPVDGCAI
+48 
-62 DICYT
+62 
-67 IHQPYAG
+67 
-74 VSWVYY
+74 
-80 DFDEMGIPVNQRDR
+80 
-94 IPYSKFINPQNTS
+94 
-107 EYPTGNKPLPTRKG
+107 
-121 DNAVTGCA
+121 
-129 SRGSK
+129 
-134 GVFIFGYNRYYRK
+134 
-147 TKKPTGGMAMPL
+147 
-159 TFSMYYSEPDP
+159 
-170 KVYNYED
+170 
-177 LGNHRVSRE
+177 
-186 KAKDNYTGKV
+186 
-196 YTGVDD
+196 
-202 PQRLADWNR
+202 
-211 GDFSWFC
+211 
-218 AWPPTGIVDPPQ
+218 
-230 PPSITSNITCSQ
+230 
-242 LSGNFGA
+242 
-249 YYKGNTSADTG
+249 
-260 VVNHSYSG
+260 
-268 TLGHNSWQKNFQGK
+268 
-282 NYVFAKPGD
+282 
-291 RVQFYE
+291 
-297 TFCFPIQQV
+297 
-306 GIQTGS
+306 
-312 SHVSSADPPGESN
+312 
-325 FQIFAQKNG
+325 
-334 SENNQYLFGDSPVH
+334 
-348 DGNYHTIGRG
+348 
-358 NKRPFS
+358 
-364 GNGIESSDY
+364 
-373 GFTAYSPTQNASSE
+373 
-387 YGCQTNYYR
+387 
-396 MYAPK
+396 
-401 LTVGY
+401 
-406 QIPGFIDYQH
+406 
-416 GCNSADKT
+416 
-424 GSTTEVGTVISQGI
+424 
-438 RYDNLRAWYNNYTV
+438 
-452 WTGKSDKSGK
+452 
-462 PAQNANHYNYGSYE
+462 
-476 SASDANSRNSMWG
+476 
-489 YQGSEEIAIPIYKKG
+489 
-504 SSYCVSWRPDGGCKR
+504 
-519 YKRDRILD
+519 
-527 HYDYEYKRTY
+527 
-537 PDSHVGTTTQ
+537 
-547 NLGQTEKK
+547 
-555 SSVYTPYNFN
+555 
-565 TSIHSYIESSSGG
+565 
-578 VGFLGARISIGAN
+578 
-591 YGVAPRANELVSKT
+591 
-605 PYATHTRED
+605 
-614 QTVKVYEM
+614 M

-629 ESKLQEQTVANG
+629 ESKLQEQIVANG

-719 GSAMNGGNNLHH
+719 GSAMSGGNNLHH

-755 NGTIKTSLSEKAVG
+755 NGTIKAALSEKAVG
-769 GGLGAYPSAETRSFG
+769 GGLGAYPSAETRSYG

-909 QGDISLSAMNSTAN
+909 QGDTSLSAMNSTAN

-1014 NHYPNALSCSETLT
+1014 NHYPNALSCNETLT
-1028 ITGPVFARKLILN
+1028 ITGPVFARKLVLN
-1041 RTAGSHTGGGR
+1041 RTAGSHTGGGH

>member
-1 MVIGREYNY
+1 MIKHTKLLIILFGIVLSSYFILQKNVFSHEVTHGNDAGALG
-10 KKIFLVLAFF
+10 KCKI
-20 FLFLFSLGFLGHSVF
+20 
-35 AVDPPVNQNPGGT
+35 GGT
-48 HDGGSGYPVDGCAI
+48 
-62 DICYT
+62 CYT
-67 IHQPYAG
+67 KRNGQYSGLA
-74 VSWVYY
+74 WFYY
-80 DFDEMGIPVNQRDR
+80 DFEANDVSNEKRDTFTFRDLLNNRKPGFPVDNSLM
-94 IPYSKFINPQNTS
+94 PGVNPNTKMS
-107 EYPTGNKPLPTRKG
+107 CKN
-121 DNAVTGCA
+121 
-129 SRGSK
+129 SRG
-134 GVFIFGYNRYYRK
+134 VYVFGYALYQKTNKGYR
-147 TKKPTGGMAMPL
+147 TTGGIMFPQK
-159 TFSMYYSEPDP
+159 FSELFNGGVEHKGFMDGLVETSKAQSD
-170 KVYNYED
+170 YNGSAYGQFSAEYEAQWQTHD
-177 LGNHRVSRE
+177 V
-186 KAKDNYTGKV
+186 
-196 YTGVDD
+196 
-202 PQRLADWNR
+202 
-211 GDFSWFC
+211 SWFC
-218 AWPPTGIVDPPQ
+218 SRQTIDPNPIKPKDDSDKTKPP
-230 PPSITSNITCSQ
+230 ITAQTTCSQ

-306 GIQTGS
+306 GIQTGNS
-312 SHVSSADPPGESN
+312 NIYSADAPDESN

-334 SENNQYLFGDSPVH
+334 SDNGQYLFGDSPLH
-348 DGNYHTIGRG
+348 DGSSHTIGRG

-373 GFTAYSPTQNASSE
+373 GFTVYSPTQNASSE

-438 RYDNLRAWYNNYTV
+438 RYDNLRAWYNDYTT
-452 WTGKSDKSGK
+452 WSGKNDKSGR
-462 PAQNANHYNYGSYE
+462 PAQFANHHVYGSYDR
-476 SASDANSRNSMWG
+476 AGDANGRDSTWG
-489 YQGSEEIAIPIYKKG
+489 HQDSEEIVKEVYKKRRV
-504 SSYCVSWRPDGGCKR
+504 CKNDTDRGCKR
-519 YKRDRILD
+519 WGWEKEFDHYEYIYKRL
-527 HYDYEYKRTY
+527 Y
-537 PDSHVGTTTQ
+537 PDTHINTVTQ

-565 TSIHSYIESSSGG
+565 TSIHSYIESSEGG

-622 IVDENYP
+622 IIDENYP

-755 NGTIKTSLSEKAVG
+755 NGTIKTALSEKAVG
-769 GGLGAYPSAETRSFG
+769 GGLGAYPSAETRSYG

-790 VLAAGKVL
+790 VLAASKVL

-865 SAVLARLKARFRDTI
+865 SAVLARLKARFRDII

-909 QGDISLSAMNSTAN
+909 QGDTSLSAMNSTAN

-937 NTTGQKLMNTLAMFV
+937 NTTGEKLMNTLAMFV

-1014 NHYPNALSCSETLT
+1014 NHYPNALSCNETLT

-1052 AGAHP
+1052 AGTHP

>member
-1 MVIGREYNY
+1 MVIGRKCNY
-10 KKIFLVLAFF
+10 KKIFLVLSFF
-20 FLFLFSLGFLGHSVF
+20 FLFLCSLGFMRHDVF
-35 AVDPPVNQNPGGT
+35 AIDPPVVQDPGGT
-48 HDGGSGYPVDGCAI
+48 HNGGSGYPIDGCTAT
-62 DICYT
+62 ICYT
-67 IHQPYAG
+67 IHQPYSG

-80 DFDEMGIPVNQRDR
+80 DFNEMGIPVDQRDR
-94 IPYSKFINPQNTS
+94 IPYSRFINQPNS
-107 EYPTGNKPLPTRKG
+107 EKYPTGNKPLPTKKG

-129 SRGSK
+129 SRGSN
-134 GVFIFGYNRYYRK
+134 GVYIFGYNRYYRK
-147 TKKPTGGMAMPL
+147 TQTPTGGMAMPL
-159 TFSMYYSEPDP
+159 TFSRYYSESDP
-170 KVYNYED
+170 KVYNYKD
-177 LGNHRVSRE
+177 LGHHRVSE
-186 KAKDNYTGKV
+186 NEAMINYTGKV
-196 YTGVDD
+196 YNGVDD
-202 PQRLADWNR
+202 PQRLAEWNR

-218 AWPPTGIVDPPQ
+218 SWPPTLIKKDPENQVVPAQ
-230 PPSITSNITCSQ
+230 TTCSQ
-242 LSGNFGA
+242 IPGTFGA

-268 TLGHNSWQKNFQGK
+268 TLGHNSWQKNYEGK

-312 SHVSSADPPGESN
+312 THVSSADPPGESN

-348 DGNYHTIGRG
+348 DGNYHSIGRG

-364 GNGIESSDY
+364 GNGLETSDY

-462 PAQNANHYNYGSYE
+462 PAQNANHYNYSSYE

-519 YKRDRILD
+519 YRREKIFD

-629 ESKLQEQTVANG
+629 ESKLQEQTIANG
-641 NICRGSGIER
+641 NICTGSGIER

-755 NGTIKTSLSEKAVG
+755 NGTIKTALSEKAVG
-769 GGLGAYPSAETRSFG
+769 GGLGAYPSAETRSYG

-909 QGDISLSAMNSTAN
+909 QGDTSLSAMNSTAN

-937 NTTGQKLMNTLAMFV
+937 NNTGEKLMNTLAMYV

-1014 NHYPNALSCSETLT
+1014 NHYPNALSCNETLT

>member
-1 MVIGREYNY
+1 
-10 KKIFLVLAFF
+10 
-20 FLFLFSLGFLGHSVF
+20 
-35 AVDPPVNQNPGGT
+35 
-48 HDGGSGYPVDGCAI
+48 
-62 DICYT
+62 
-67 IHQPYAG
+67 
-74 VSWVYY
+74 
-80 DFDEMGIPVNQRDR
+80 MGIPVNQRDR
-94 IPYSKFINPQNTS
+94 IPYSRFINPPNNGK
-107 EYPTGNKPLPTRKG
+107 YPTDNKQLDTKKG

-134 GVFIFGYNRYYRK
+134 GVYIFGYNRYYRK
-147 TKKPTGGMAMPL
+147 TKTPTGGMAMPL
-159 TFSMYYSEPDP
+159 SFSRYYSEPEP
-170 KVYNYED
+170 KVYDYITS
-177 LGNHRVSRE
+177 GHHRVSWEEARI
-186 KAKDNYTGKV
+186 NYTGKV
-196 YTGVDD
+196 YNGVDD
-202 PQRLADWNR
+202 PQRLAEWDR

-218 AWPPTGIVDPPQ
+218 SWPPTLINDKKDSENPP
-230 PPSITSNITCSQ
+230 ITAQTTCSQ
-242 LSGNFGA
+242 IPGTFGA

-312 SHVSSADPPGESN
+312 SNVSSADPPGESN

-364 GNGIESSDY
+364 GNGLETSDY

-387 YGCQTNYYR
+387 YACETNYYR

-438 RYDNLRAWYNNYTV
+438 RYDNLRAWYNEYTTWSGRDGAENV
-452 WTGKSDKSGK
+452 HHHSYNSFDSAGNAGGNGASWGSQGNSTYEVKVPTG
-462 PAQNANHYNYGSYE
+462 
-476 SASDANSRNSMWG
+476 R
-489 YQGSEEIAIPIYKKG
+489 
-504 SSYCVSWRPDGGCKR
+504 SYCVHESERGCLRRK
-519 YKRDRILD
+519 K
-527 HYDYEYKRTY
+527 EYTYVTHWKKEY
-537 PDSHVGTTTQ
+537 PDSHVDTTTQ

-565 TSIHSYIESSSGG
+565 TSIHSYIESSQGG
-578 VGFLGARISIGAN
+578 VGFLGARINIGAN
-591 YGVAPRANELVSKT
+591 YGATPRANELVSKT

-629 ESKLQEQTVANG
+629 ESKLQEQTIPNG

-651 CKLVDTVTGRINSV
+651 CELVDTVKGIINAAGKFTGD
-665 GKYTGEFLNTDTY
+665 FLNTENY
-678 DRTIPDDLPGGGLG
+678 ERTIPDNLPGGGLG
-692 KKYCTRSVIWPAAS
+692 KKYCTRSVIWPASS
-706 HDSDSNT
+706 HDSDNNT
-713 VENNMS
+713 VANNMS

-731 VSAASCVTL
+731 VSAASCVTI

-755 NGTIKTSLSEKAVG
+755 NGTIKTALSEKAVG
-769 GGLGAYPSAETRSFG
+769 GGLGAYPSAETRSYG

-909 QGDISLSAMNSTAN
+909 QGDTSLSAMNSTAN

-937 NTTGQKLMNTLAMFV
+937 NTTGEKLMNTLAMYV

-1014 NHYPNALSCSETLT
+1014 NHYPNALSCNETLT
-1028 ITGPVFARKLILN
+1028 ITGPVFARKLTLN

-1052 AGAHP
+1052 AGTHP

>member
-1 MVIGREYNY
+1 MVIGRKCNY
-10 KKIFLVLAFF
+10 KKIFLVLSFF
-20 FLFLFSLGFLGHSVF
+20 FLSLFSFSFLGYNVF
-35 AVDPPVNQNPGGT
+35 AADPPVVQDPGGT
-48 HDGGSGYPVDGCAI
+48 HNGGSGYPVDGCTAR
-62 DICYT
+62 ICYT
-67 IHQPYAG
+67 IHQPYSG

-94 IPYSKFINPQNTS
+94 IPYSRFINPPNNGK
-107 EYPTGNKPLPTRKG
+107 YPTDNKQLDTKKG

-134 GVFIFGYNRYYRK
+134 GVYIFGYNRYYRK
-147 TKKPTGGMAMPL
+147 TKTPTGGMAMPL
-159 TFSMYYSEPDP
+159 SFSRYYSEPEP
-170 KVYNYED
+170 KVYDYITS
-177 LGNHRVSRE
+177 GHHRVSWE
-186 KAKDNYTGKV
+186 EAKINYTGKV
-196 YTGVDD
+196 YNGVDD
-202 PQRLADWNR
+202 PQRLAEWDR

-218 AWPPTGIVDPPQ
+218 SWPPTLINDKKDSENPP
-230 PPSITSNITCSQ
+230 ITAQTTCSQ
-242 LSGNFGA
+242 IPGTFGA

-312 SHVSSADPPGESN
+312 SNVSSADPPGESN

-364 GNGIESSDY
+364 GNGLETSDY

-387 YGCQTNYYR
+387 YACETNYYR

-438 RYDNLRAWYNNYTV
+438 RYDNLRAWYNEYTTWSGRDGAENV
-452 WTGKSDKSGK
+452 HHHSYNSFDSAGDARGGGASWGSQGNSTYEVKVPTG
-462 PAQNANHYNYGSYE
+462 
-476 SASDANSRNSMWG
+476 R
-489 YQGSEEIAIPIYKKG
+489 
-504 SSYCVSWRPDGGCKR
+504 SYCVHESERGCLRRK
-519 YKRDRILD
+519 K
-527 HYDYEYKRTY
+527 EYTYVTHWKKEY
-537 PDSHVGTTTQ
+537 PDSHVDTTTQ

-565 TSIHSYIESSSGG
+565 TSIHSYIESSQGG

-629 ESKLQEQTVANG
+629 ESKLQEQTIPNG

-651 CKLVDTVTGRINSV
+651 CELVDTVKGIINAAGKFTGD
-665 GKYTGEFLNTDTY
+665 FLNTENY
-678 DRTIPDDLPGGGLG
+678 ERTIPDNLPGGGLG
-692 KKYCTRSVIWPAAS
+692 KKYCTRSVIWPASS
-706 HDSDSNT
+706 HDSDNNT
-713 VENNMS
+713 VANNMS

-731 VSAASCVTL
+731 VSAASCVTI

-755 NGTIKTSLSEKAVG
+755 NGTIKTALSEKAVG
-769 GGLGAYPSAETRSFG
+769 GGLGAYPSAETRSYG

-909 QGDISLSAMNSTAN
+909 QGDTSLSAMNSTAN

-937 NTTGQKLMNTLAMFV
+937 NTTGEKLMNTLAMYV

-1014 NHYPNALSCSETLT
+1014 NHYPNALSCNETLT

-1052 AGAHP
+1052 AGTHP

>member
-1 MVIGREYNY
+1 MKA
-10 KKIFLVLAFF
+10 KKFLGIKSIYQKI
-20 FLFLFSLGFLGHSVF
+20 LFSVIITLVALIFGMHFSQNIF
-35 AVDPPVNQNPGGT
+35 ATNPPNPPQTGK
-48 HDGGSGYPVDGCAI
+48 HDGGSGHPVEGCSKS
-62 DICYT
+62 ICYT
-67 IHQPYAG
+67 VHQDYSG
-74 VSWVYY
+74 VTWIYY
-80 DFDEMGIPVNQRDR
+80 DFAAMGIPENKRDR
-94 IPYSKFINPQNTS
+94 IPYSVFANTPAAG
-107 EYPTGNKPLPTRKG
+107 YPKGNQVLPTAKG
-121 DNAVTGCA
+121 DNAVTGCG
-129 SRGSK
+129 RQP

-147 TKKPTGGMAMPL
+147 TLQPTGGVAIPL
-159 TFSMYYSEPDP
+159 TYSVYLSESEPKMVKDM
-170 KVYNYED
+170 
-177 LGNHRVSRE
+177 GGGGSRLNIKSAE
-186 KAKDNYTGKV
+186 MEYTGEK
-196 YTGVDD
+196 YMGYPD
-202 PQRLADWNR
+202 PEKLADWNR
-211 GDFSWFC
+211 GNFSWFC
-218 AWPPTGIVDPPQ
+218 AWQTIPPNYNNNNNNGNNQSTAQ
-230 PPSITSNITCSQ
+230 TTCSQ
-242 LSGNFGA
+242 LSGTFGA

-312 SHVSSADPPGESN
+312 AHVSSADPPGESN

-348 DGNYHTIGRG
+348 DGNYHSIGRG

-364 GNGIESSDY
+364 GNGLETSDY

-438 RYDNLRAWYNNYTV
+438 RYDNLRAWYNEYTT
-452 WTGKSDKSGK
+452 WSGRDG
-462 PAQNANHYNYGSYE
+462 AENVHHHSYNSFDSAGDARGSG
-476 SASDANSRNSMWG
+476 ASWGSQGNSSYVQKIKVGSHCNSRLPNGHCEDW
-489 YQGSEEIAIPIYKKG
+489 EH
-504 SSYCVSWRPDGGCKR
+504 R
-519 YKRDRILD
+519 YKYVT
-527 HYDYEYKRTY
+527 HWKKEY

-565 TSIHSYIESSSGG
+565 TSIHSYIESSEGG

-755 NGTIKTSLSEKAVG
+755 NGAIKTALSEKAVG

-885 NTITSLTSN
+885 NTITSLTPN

-909 QGDISLSAMNSTAN
+909 QGDTSLSAMNSTAN

-937 NTTGQKLMNTLAMFV
+937 NTTGQKLINTLAMFI

-1014 NHYPNALSCSETLT
+1014 NHYPNALSCNETLT

-1041 RTAGSHTGGGR
+1041 RTAGSHTGGGH
-1052 AGAHP
+1052 AGTHP

>member
-1 MVIGREYNY
+1 MVIGRKCNY
-10 KKIFLVLAFF
+10 KKIFLVLSFF
-20 FLFLFSLGFLGHSVF
+20 FLSLFSFSFLGYNVF
-35 AVDPPVNQNPGGT
+35 AADPPVVQDPGGT
-48 HDGGSGYPVDGCAI
+48 HNGGSGYPVDGCTAR
-62 DICYT
+62 ICYT
-67 IHQPYAG
+67 IHQPYSG

-94 IPYSKFINPQNTS
+94 IPYSRFINPPNNGK
-107 EYPTGNKPLPTRKG
+107 YPTDNKQLDTKKG

-134 GVFIFGYNRYYRK
+134 GVYIFGYNRYYRK
-147 TKKPTGGMAMPL
+147 TKTPTGGMAMPL
-159 TFSMYYSEPDP
+159 SFSRYYSEPEP
-170 KVYNYED
+170 KVYDYITS
-177 LGNHRVSRE
+177 GHHRVSWE
-186 KAKDNYTGKV
+186 EAKINYTGKV
-196 YTGVDD
+196 YNGVDD
-202 PQRLADWNR
+202 PQRLAEWDR

-218 AWPPTGIVDPPQ
+218 SWPPTLINDKKDSENPP
-230 PPSITSNITCSQ
+230 ITAQTTCSQ
-242 LSGNFGA
+242 IPGTFGA

-312 SHVSSADPPGESN
+312 SNVSSADPPGESN

-364 GNGIESSDY
+364 GNGLETSDY

-387 YGCQTNYYR
+387 YACETNYYR

-438 RYDNLRAWYNNYTV
+438 RYDNLRAWYNEYTTWSGRDGAENV
-452 WTGKSDKSGK
+452 HHHSYNSFDSAGNAGGNGASWGSQGNSTYEVKVPTG
-462 PAQNANHYNYGSYE
+462 
-476 SASDANSRNSMWG
+476 R
-489 YQGSEEIAIPIYKKG
+489 
-504 SSYCVSWRPDGGCKR
+504 SYCVHESERGCLRRK
-519 YKRDRILD
+519 K
-527 HYDYEYKRTY
+527 EYTYVTHWKKEY
-537 PDSHVGTTTQ
+537 PDSHVDTTTQ

-565 TSIHSYIESSSGG
+565 TSIHSYIESSQGG

-719 GSAMNGGNNLHH
+719 GSAMSGGNNLHH

-755 NGTIKTSLSEKAVG
+755 NGAIKTALSEKAVG
-769 GGLGAYPSAETRSFG
+769 GGLGAFPSAETRSYG

-909 QGDISLSAMNSTAN
+909 RGDTSLSAMNSTAN

-937 NTTGQKLMNTLAMFV
+937 NTTGEKLMNTLAMYV

-1014 NHYPNALSCSETLT
+1014 NHYPNALSCNETLT

>member
-1 MVIGREYNY
+1 MVIGRKCNY
-10 KKIFLVLAFF
+10 KKIFLVLSFF
-20 FLFLFSLGFLGHSVF
+20 FLSLFSFNFLGYNVF
-35 AVDPPVNQNPGGT
+35 AADPPVVQDPGGT
-48 HDGGSGYPVDGCAI
+48 HNGGSGYPVDGCTAR
-62 DICYT
+62 ICYT
-67 IHQPYAG
+67 IHQPYSG

-94 IPYSKFINPQNTS
+94 IPYSRFINPPNNGK
-107 EYPTGNKPLPTRKG
+107 YPTDNKQLDTKKG

-134 GVFIFGYNRYYRK
+134 GVYIFGYNRYYRK
-147 TKKPTGGMAMPL
+147 TKTPTGGMAMPL
-159 TFSMYYSEPDP
+159 SFSRYYSEPEP
-170 KVYNYED
+170 KVYDYITS
-177 LGNHRVSRE
+177 GHHRVSWE
-186 KAKDNYTGKV
+186 EAKINYTGKV
-196 YTGVDD
+196 YNGVDD
-202 PQRLADWNR
+202 PQRLAEWDR

-218 AWPPTGIVDPPQ
+218 SWPPTLINDKKDSENPP
-230 PPSITSNITCSQ
+230 ITAQTTCSQ
-242 LSGNFGA
+242 IPGTFGA

-312 SHVSSADPPGESN
+312 SNVSSADPPGESN

-364 GNGIESSDY
+364 GNGLETSDY

-387 YGCQTNYYR
+387 YACETNYYR

-438 RYDNLRAWYNNYTV
+438 RYDNLRAWYNEYTTWSGRDGAENV
-452 WTGKSDKSGK
+452 HHHSYNSFDSAGDARGGGASWGSQGNSTYEVKVPTG
-462 PAQNANHYNYGSYE
+462 
-476 SASDANSRNSMWG
+476 R
-489 YQGSEEIAIPIYKKG
+489 
-504 SSYCVSWRPDGGCKR
+504 SYCVHESERGCLRRK
-519 YKRDRILD
+519 K
-527 HYDYEYKRTY
+527 EYIYVTHWKKEY

-565 TSIHSYIESSSGG
+565 TSIHSYIESSQGG

-629 ESKLQEQTVANG
+629 ESKLQEQTIANG

-651 CKLVDTVTGRINSV
+651 CKLVDTVTGRINSA
-665 GKYTGEFLNTDTY
+665 GKYTGDFLNTDTY

-692 KKYCTRSVIWPAAS
+692 KKYCTRSVIWPASS

-713 VENNMS
+713 VANNMS

-755 NGTIKTSLSEKAVG
+755 NGTIKTALSEKAVG
-769 GGLGAYPSAETRSFG
+769 GGLGAYPSAETRSYG

-819 GIMNAYYTFIGP
+819 GIRNAYYTFIGP

-909 QGDISLSAMNSTAN
+909 QGDTSLSAMNSTAN

-937 NTTGQKLMNTLAMFV
+937 NTTGEKLMNTLAMYV

-1014 NHYPNALSCSETLT
+1014 NHYPNTLSCNETLT

>member
-1 MVIGREYNY
+1 MVIGRKCNY
-10 KKIFLVLAFF
+10 KKIFLVLSFF
-20 FLFLFSLGFLGHSVF
+20 FLSLFSFSFLGYNVF
-35 AVDPPVNQNPGGT
+35 AADPPVVQDPGGT
-48 HDGGSGYPVDGCAI
+48 HNGGSGYPVDGCTAR
-62 DICYT
+62 ICYT
-67 IHQPYAG
+67 IHQPYSG

-94 IPYSKFINPQNTS
+94 IPYSRFINPPNNGK
-107 EYPTGNKPLPTRKG
+107 YPTDNKQLDTKKG

-134 GVFIFGYNRYYRK
+134 GVYIFGYNRYYRK
-147 TKKPTGGMAMPL
+147 TKTPTGGMAMPL
-159 TFSMYYSEPDP
+159 SFSRYYSEPEP
-170 KVYNYED
+170 KVYDYITS
-177 LGNHRVSRE
+177 GHHRVSWE
-186 KAKDNYTGKV
+186 EAKINYTGKV
-196 YTGVDD
+196 YNGVDD
-202 PQRLADWNR
+202 PQRLAEWDR

-218 AWPPTGIVDPPQ
+218 SWPPTLINDKKDSENPP
-230 PPSITSNITCSQ
+230 ITAQTTCSQ
-242 LSGNFGA
+242 IPGTFGA

-312 SHVSSADPPGESN
+312 SNVSSADPPGESN

-364 GNGIESSDY
+364 GNGLETSDY

-387 YGCQTNYYR
+387 YACETNYYR

-438 RYDNLRAWYNNYTV
+438 RYDNLRAWYNEYTTWSGRDGAENV
-452 WTGKSDKSGK
+452 HHHSYNSFDSAGDARGGGASWGSQGNSTYEVKVPTG
-462 PAQNANHYNYGSYE
+462 
-476 SASDANSRNSMWG
+476 R
-489 YQGSEEIAIPIYKKG
+489 
-504 SSYCVSWRPDGGCKR
+504 SYCVHESERGCLRRK
-519 YKRDRILD
+519 K
-527 HYDYEYKRTY
+527 EYIYVTHWKKEY

-565 TSIHSYIESSSGG
+565 TSIHSYIESSQGG

-629 ESKLQEQTVANG
+629 ESKLQEQTIANG

-651 CKLVDTVTGRINSV
+651 CKLVDTVTGRINSA
-665 GKYTGEFLNTDTY
+665 GKYTGDFLNTDTY

-692 KKYCTRSVIWPAAS
+692 KKYCTRSVIWPASS

-713 VENNMS
+713 VANNMS

-755 NGTIKTSLSEKAVG
+755 NGTIKTALSEKAVG
-769 GGLGAYPSAETRSFG
+769 GGLGAYPSAETRSYG

-819 GIMNAYYTFIGP
+819 GIRNAYYTFIGP
-831 TGPNSVVS
+831 TGLNSVVS

-909 QGDISLSAMNSTAN
+909 QGDTSLSAMNSTAN

-937 NTTGQKLMNTLAMFV
+937 NTTGEKLMNTLAMYV

-1014 NHYPNALSCSETLT
+1014 NHYPNTLSCNETLT

>member
-1 MVIGREYNY
+1 MVIGRKCNY
-10 KKIFLVLAFF
+10 KKIFLVLSFF
-20 FLFLFSLGFLGHSVF
+20 FLSLFSFSFLGYNVF
-35 AVDPPVNQNPGGT
+35 AADPPVVQDPGGT
-48 HDGGSGYPVDGCAI
+48 HNGGSGYPVDGCTAR
-62 DICYT
+62 ICYT
-67 IHQPYAG
+67 IHQPYSG

-94 IPYSKFINPQNTS
+94 IPYSRFINPPNNGK
-107 EYPTGNKPLPTRKG
+107 YPTDNKQLDTKKG

-134 GVFIFGYNRYYRK
+134 GVYIFGYNRYYRK
-147 TKKPTGGMAMPL
+147 TKTPTGGMAMPL
-159 TFSMYYSEPDP
+159 SFSRYYSEPEP
-170 KVYNYED
+170 KVYDYITS
-177 LGNHRVSRE
+177 GHHRVSWEEARI
-186 KAKDNYTGKV
+186 NYTGKV
-196 YTGVDD
+196 YNGVDD
-202 PQRLADWNR
+202 PQRLAEWDR

-218 AWPPTGIVDPPQ
+218 SWPPTLINDKKDSENPP
-230 PPSITSNITCSQ
+230 ITAQTTCSQ
-242 LSGNFGA
+242 IPGTFGA

-312 SHVSSADPPGESN
+312 SNVSSADPPGESN

-364 GNGIESSDY
+364 GNGLETSDY

-387 YGCQTNYYR
+387 YACETNYYR

-438 RYDNLRAWYNNYTV
+438 RYDNLRAWYNEYTTWSGRDGAENV
-452 WTGKSDKSGK
+452 HHHSYNSFDSAGNAGGNGASWGSQGNSTYEVKVPTG
-462 PAQNANHYNYGSYE
+462 
-476 SASDANSRNSMWG
+476 R
-489 YQGSEEIAIPIYKKG
+489 
-504 SSYCVSWRPDGGCKR
+504 SYCVHESERGCLRRK
-519 YKRDRILD
+519 K
-527 HYDYEYKRTY
+527 EYTYVTHWKKEY

-565 TSIHSYIESSSGG
+565 TSIHSYIESSQGG

-678 DRTIPDDLPGGGLG
+678 DRTIPDNLPGGGLG
-692 KKYCTRSVIWPAAS
+692 KKYCTRSVIWPASS
-706 HDSDSNT
+706 HDSDNNT
-713 VENNMS
+713 VANNMS

-731 VSAASCVTL
+731 VSAASCVTI

-755 NGTIKTSLSEKAVG
+755 NGTIKTALSEKAVG
-769 GGLGAYPSAETRSFG
+769 GGLGAYPSAETRSYG

-909 QGDISLSAMNSTAN
+909 QGDTSLSAMNSTAN

-937 NTTGQKLMNTLAMFV
+937 NTTGEKLMNTLAMYV

-1014 NHYPNALSCSETLT
+1014 NHYPNALSCNETLT

-1052 AGAHP
+1052 TGAHP

>member
-1 MVIGREYNY
+1 MVIGYKHNY
-10 KKIFLVLAFF
+10 KKLFLILAFF
-20 FLFLFSLGFLGHSVF
+20 FLSLLSLGFLGNSVF

-48 HDGGSGYPVDGCAI
+48 HDGGSGYPIDGCAI

-80 DFDEMGIPVNQRDR
+80 DFDKMGIPANQRDR

-159 TFSMYYSEPDP
+159 TFSLYYSEPDP
-170 KVYNYED
+170 KVYNYEGLD
-177 LGNHRVSRE
+177 HHRVSRE
-186 KAKDNYTGKV
+186 EAEANYTGKV
-196 YTGVDD
+196 YNGYDD

-218 AWPPTGIVDPPQ
+218 AWPPTPINDEKQ
-230 PPSITSNITCSQ
+230 PTPANMTCSQ

-312 SHVSSADPPGESN
+312 THVSSADPPGESN

-334 SENNQYLFGDSPVH
+334 SDNNQYLFGDSPVH
-348 DGNYHTIGRG
+348 DGNYHSIGRG

-364 GNGIESSDY
+364 GNGLEASDY
-373 GFTAYSPTQNASSE
+373 GFTAYSPTQSASSE

-476 SASDANSRNSMWG
+476 NASDANSRNSMWG

-629 ESKLQEQTVANG
+629 ESKLQEQTIPNG

-706 HDSDSNT
+706 HDSDNNT
-713 VENNMS
+713 VANNMS

-755 NGTIKTSLSEKAVG
+755 NGTIKAALSEKAVG

-909 QGDISLSAMNSTAN
+909 QGDTSLSAMNSTAN

-937 NTTGQKLMNTLAMFV
+937 NTTGEKLMNTLAMFV

-1014 NHYPNALSCSETLT
+1014 NHYPNALSCNETLT

>member
-1 MVIGREYNY
+1 MRAE
-10 KKIFLVLAFF
+10 KI
-20 FLFLFSLGFLGHSVF
+20 LGFKSIYRKILFFVIIILFTLFFGVNLNQNVF
-35 AVDPPVNQNPGGT
+35 AVDPPKPPQTGK
-48 HDGGSGYPVDGCAI
+48 HDGGSGHPVEGCSKS
-62 DICYT
+62 ICYT
-67 IHQPYAG
+67 VHQDYSG
-74 VSWVYY
+74 VTWIYY
-80 DFDEMGIPVNQRDR
+80 DFAAMGIPENKRDR
-94 IPYSKFINPQNTS
+94 IPYSTFANTPAAG
-107 EYPTGNKPLPTRKG
+107 YPKGNQVLPTAKG
-121 DNAVTGCA
+121 DNAVTGCGRQ
-129 SRGSK
+129 S

-147 TKKPTGGMAMPL
+147 TLQPTGGVAIPL
-159 TFSMYYSEPDP
+159 SYSVYLAETEPKIEQTMYGGGSRIKIEEAKNEYTGAKYLGYPDP
-170 KVYNYED
+170 
-177 LGNHRVSRE
+177 E
-186 KAKDNYTGKV
+186 K
-196 YTGVDD
+196 
-202 PQRLADWNR
+202 LADWNR
-211 GDFSWFC
+211 GNFSWFC
-218 AWPPTGIVDPPQ
+218 AWPIKQEQKDNNPQ
-230 PPSITSNITCSQ
+230 PPAATAQTTCSQ

-312 SHVSSADPPGESN
+312 SNVSSADPPGESN

-348 DGNYHTIGRG
+348 DGNYHSIGRG

-364 GNGIESSDY
+364 GNGLETSDY

-438 RYDNLRAWYNNYTV
+438 RYDNLRAWYNEYTTWSGRDGAENV
-452 WTGKSDKSGK
+452 HHHSYNSFDSAGDARGGGASWGSQGNSTYEVKVPTG
-462 PAQNANHYNYGSYE
+462 
-476 SASDANSRNSMWG
+476 R
-489 YQGSEEIAIPIYKKG
+489 
-504 SSYCVSWRPDGGCKR
+504 SYCVHESERGCLRRK
-519 YKRDRILD
+519 K
-527 HYDYEYKRTY
+527 EYIYVTHWKKEY

-565 TSIHSYIESSSGG
+565 TSIHSYIESSQGG

-713 VENNMS
+713 VANNMS

-755 NGTIKTSLSEKAVG
+755 NGTIKTAISEKAVG
-769 GGLGAYPSAETRSFG
+769 GGLGAYPSAETRSYG

-909 QGDISLSAMNSTAN
+909 QGDTSLSAMNSTAN

-937 NTTGQKLMNTLAMFV
+937 NTTGEKLMNTLAMYV

-991 TNIDAWLI
+991 TNIDAWII

-1014 NHYPNALSCSETLT
+1014 NHYPNALSCNETLT

-1052 AGAHP
+1052 TGAHP

>member
-1 MVIGREYNY
+1 MMAMKYLGIKSIYR
-10 KKIFLVLAFF
+10 KILFF
-20 FLFLFSLGFLGHSVF
+20 AIIILFTLFFGIHL
-35 AVDPPVNQNPGGT
+35 NQNIFATNPPTPPQTGK
-48 HDGGSGYPVDGCAI
+48 HDGGSGHPVEGCSKS
-62 DICYT
+62 ICYT
-67 IHQPYAG
+67 VHQDYSG
-74 VSWVYY
+74 VTWIYY
-80 DFDEMGIPVNQRDR
+80 DFAAMGIPENKRDR
-94 IPYSKFINPQNTS
+94 IPYSVFANTPAAG
-107 EYPTGNKPLPTRKG
+107 YPKENQILPTAKG
-121 DNAVTGCA
+121 DNAVTGCGRQ
-129 SRGSK
+129 S
-134 GVFIFGYNRYYRK
+134 GVYIFGYNRYYRK
-147 TKKPTGGMAMPL
+147 TLRPTGGVSIPL
-159 TFSMYYSEPDP
+159 SYSVYLAESEP
-170 KVYNYED
+170 KIVNYMK
-177 LGNHRVSRE
+177 GGGSRLDIKE
-186 KAKDNYTGKV
+186 AEREYTGEK
-196 YTGVDD
+196 YLGYPD
-202 PQRLADWNR
+202 PEKLADWNR
-211 GDFSWFC
+211 GNFSWFC
-218 AWPPTGIVDPPQ
+218 AWPIKQEQKDNNPQ
-230 PPSITSNITCSQ
+230 PPAATAQTTCSQ

-312 SHVSSADPPGESN
+312 SNVSSADPPGESN

-348 DGNYHTIGRG
+348 DGNYHSIGRG

-364 GNGIESSDY
+364 GNGLETSDY

-438 RYDNLRAWYNNYTV
+438 RYDNLRAWYNEYTTWSGRDGAENV
-452 WTGKSDKSGK
+452 HHHSYNSFDSAGDARGGGASWGSQGNSTYEVKVPTG
-462 PAQNANHYNYGSYE
+462 
-476 SASDANSRNSMWG
+476 R
-489 YQGSEEIAIPIYKKG
+489 
-504 SSYCVSWRPDGGCKR
+504 SYCVHESERGCLRRK
-519 YKRDRILD
+519 K
-527 HYDYEYKRTY
+527 EYIYVTHWKKEY

-565 TSIHSYIESSSGG
+565 TSIHSYIESSQGG

-629 ESKLQEQTVANG
+629 ESKLQEQTIPNG

-755 NGTIKTSLSEKAVG
+755 NGTIKTAISEKAVG

-831 TGPNSVVS
+831 TSPNSVVS

-909 QGDISLSAMNSTAN
+909 QGDTSLSAMNSTAN

-937 NTTGQKLMNTLAMFV
+937 NSTGEKLMNTLAMYV

-991 TNIDAWLI
+991 TNIDAWII

-1014 NHYPNALSCSETLT
+1014 NHYPNALSCNETLT

-1052 AGAHP
+1052 TGAHP

>member
-1 MVIGREYNY
+1 MAISRKHN
-10 KKIFLVLAFF
+10 KKLFLVLSFF
-20 FLFLFSLGFLGHSVF
+20 FLSLFSLGIIGYNVF
-35 AVDPPVNQNPGGT
+35 AVDPPVNQDPGGT
-48 HDGGSGYPVDGCAI
+48 HDGGSGHPVDGCTA

-67 IHQPYAG
+67 VHQPYSG

-80 DFDEMGIPVNQRDR
+80 DFDKMGIPVNQRDR

-107 EYPTGNKPLPTRKG
+107 EYPIGNKPLPTRKG

-134 GVFIFGYNRYYRK
+134 GVYVFGYNRYYRK
-147 TKKPTGGMAMPL
+147 AKKPTGGMAMPL
-159 TFSMYYSEPDP
+159 SYSVYLSETEPKYSVDP
-170 KVYNYED
+170 LELK
-177 LGNHRVSRE
+177 HSRVADQEAR
-186 KAKDNYTGKV
+186 DNYTGKI
-196 YTGVDD
+196 YNNVDD

-218 AWPPTGIVDPPQ
+218 AWPPTPINDEKQ
-230 PPSITSNITCSQ
+230 PTPANMTCSQ

-348 DGNYHTIGRG
+348 DGNYHSIGRG

-364 GNGIESSDY
+364 GNGLEASDY

-438 RYDNLRAWYNNYTV
+438 RYDNLRAWYNEYTT
-452 WTGKSDKSGK
+452 WSGRDGAENVHHHSYNSFDSAGDARGSGASWGSQGNSSYTQRIK
-462 PAQNANHYNYGSYE
+462 VGSYCNSRLPNGHCEDWEHRYNYVTH
-476 SASDANSRNSMWG
+476 W
-489 YQGSEEIAIPIYKKG
+489 KK
-504 SSYCVSWRPDGGCKR
+504 
-519 YKRDRILD
+519 
-527 HYDYEYKRTY
+527 EY

-565 TSIHSYIESSSGG
+565 TSIHSYIESSQGG

-629 ESKLQEQTVANG
+629 ESKLQEQTIPNG

-755 NGTIKTSLSEKAVG
+755 NGTIKTALSEKAVG

-839 GISNISHMTIANDKN
+839 GISNIGHMTIANDKN

-909 QGDISLSAMNSTAN
+909 QGDTSLSAMNSTAN

-937 NTTGQKLMNTLAMFV
+937 NTTGQKLMNTLAMFI

-1014 NHYPNALSCSETLT
+1014 NHYPNALSCNETLT

-1052 AGAHP
+1052 AGTHP

>member
-1 MVIGREYNY
+1 MIKYLKTAIVVIG
-10 KKIFLVLAFF
+10 IFLIS
-20 FLFLFSLGFLGHSVF
+20 FLIINHNAYGNTKFDVTHGNDAGTL
-35 AVDPPVNQNPGGT
+35 NKCKIGGT
-48 HDGGSGYPVDGCAI
+48 CYTKRNGQYSGLAWFYFDFEANGVSNEKRDTFTFRDLLNNGKPGFPVGNSLMPGVNPNTRMPCKDSRGVYVFGYPL
-62 DICYT
+62 Y
-67 IHQPYAG
+67 Q
-74 VSWVYY
+74 
-80 DFDEMGIPVNQRDR
+80 
-94 IPYSKFINPQNTS
+94 K
-107 EYPTGNKPLPTRKG
+107 TGN
-121 DNAVTGCA
+121 
-129 SRGSK
+129 
-134 GVFIFGYNRYYRK
+134 GYRS
-147 TKKPTGGMAMPL
+147 TGGIMFPQK
-159 TFSMYYSEPDP
+159 YSELFNSG
-170 KVYNYED
+170 VYHNGTLIDGLVDEDTAHMDYNGTSAGLPSAEYEAQWQTHD
-177 LGNHRVSRE
+177 V
-186 KAKDNYTGKV
+186 
-196 YTGVDD
+196 
-202 PQRLADWNR
+202 
-211 GDFSWFC
+211 SWFC
-218 AWPPTGIVDPPQ
+218 SRQTTPPPP
-230 PPSITSNITCSQ
+230 PPSITSPPANMTCSQ
-242 LSGNFGA
+242 IPGTFGA

-364 GNGIESSDY
+364 GNGLETSDY
-373 GFTAYSPTQNASSE
+373 GFTAYSPTQNASSQYACE
-387 YGCQTNYYR
+387 TNYYR
-396 MYAPK
+396 IYAPK

-406 QIPGFIDYQH
+406 QIPGFTDYQY

-438 RYDNLRAWYNNYTV
+438 RYDNLRAWYNDYTI

-462 PAQNANHYNYGSYE
+462 PAQNANHYNYSSYE
-476 SASDANSRNSMWG
+476 STSDANSRNSMWG
-489 YQGSEEIAIPIYKKG
+489 YQGSEEIAIPIYVRG
-504 SSYCVSWRPDGGCKR
+504 QSYCTSWRPDGSCRRSKSE
-519 YKRDRILD
+519 KILD

-565 TSIHSYIESSSGG
+565 TSIHSYIESSEGG
-578 VGFLGARISIGAN
+578 VGFLGARINIGAN
-591 YGVAPRANELVSKT
+591 YGATPRANELISKT

-629 ESKLQEQTVANG
+629 ESKLQEQIINNG
-641 NICRGSGIER
+641 NICHGSGIDR
-651 CKLVDTVTGRINSV
+651 CKLVDTVTGRINSA
-665 GKYTGEFLNTDTY
+665 GKYTGEFLNTETY
-678 DRTIPDDLPGGGLG
+678 ERTIPDDLPGGGLG
-692 KKYCTRSVIWPAAS
+692 KKYCTRSVIWPASS

-731 VSAASCVTL
+731 VSAASCVTI
-740 AKKPNFQVLGGGFYT
+740 AKKPNFQILGGGIYT
-755 NGTIKTSLSEKAVG
+755 NGSIITSVSNKAVG
-769 GGLGAYPSAETRSFG
+769 GGLGAYPSAATKLFG
-784 SWDEFG
+784 SWTEFSA
-790 VLAAGKVL
+790 LAAGKVN
-798 GFGSGAAMGYEEGY
+798 GFGTGAIQGYEENY
-812 NFNLPRG
+812 NFNLPNG
-819 GIMNAYYTFIGP
+819 GADSASNQIALSPLT
-831 TGPNSVVS
+831 
-839 GISNISHMTIANDKN
+839 ISNDNK
-854 GPGNSGISRIG
+854 SGESNITRIG

-880 IRNSS
+880 ARNSG
-885 NTITSLTSN
+885 NTIYSLTSDK
-894 ETSAKN
+894 TSAKN

-909 QGDISLSAMNSTAN
+909 QGDTSLSAMNSTAN

-928 RGGNLIARS
+928 HGGNLVARS
-937 NTTGQKLMNTLAMFV
+937 NTTGEKLMNTLAMYV

-957 IDRNINIAHET
+957 IDRNITIAQET

-991 TNIDAWLI
+991 TNVDAWLI

-1014 NHYPNALSCSETLT
+1014 NHYPNALSCNETLT
-1028 ITGPVFARKLILN
+1028 ITGPVFARKLVLN

-1052 AGAHP
+1052 SGAHP

-1104 EIAPRY
+1104 EIAPRYQCCT

>member
-1 MVIGREYNY
+1 MKVHMVIGRECNY

-20 FLFLFSLGFLGHSVF
+20 FLFLFSLGFLGHNVF
-35 AVDPPVNQNPGGT
+35 AADPPVNQDPGGT
-48 HDGGSGYPVDGCAI
+48 HNGGSGEPVDGCSSI
-62 DICYT
+62 ICYT
-67 IHQPYAG
+67 IHQPYSG
-74 VSWVYY
+74 VTWVYY

-121 DNAVTGCA
+121 DNAVTGCG

-159 TFSMYYSEPDP
+159 TFSKYYSEPDP
-170 KVYNYED
+170 IVYNYKD
-177 LGNHRVSRE
+177 LGHHRVSRDY
-186 KAKDNYTGKV
+186 AQDNYTGKV
-196 YTGVDD
+196 HTGVDD

-218 AWPPTGIVDPPQ
+218 SWPPTTIDPEKQ
-230 PPSITSNITCSQ
+230 PIPSNTTCSQ
-242 LSGNFGA
+242 LPGNFGA
-249 YYKGNTSADTG
+249 YYKGSSAGDSG

-268 TLGHNSWQKNFQGK
+268 TLSHNSWQKNYEGK

-297 TFCFPIQQV
+297 TFCFPVQQV

-312 SHVSSADPPGESN
+312 SRVRGQAPAASK
-325 FQIFAQKNG
+325 FQIFAEKNG
-334 SENNQYLFGDSPVH
+334 NQNNKYNFGDSKLH
-348 DGNYHTIGRG
+348 DGEYHTIGNG
-358 NKRPFS
+358 NPTPFTGS
-364 GNGIESSDY
+364 GITNEEY
-373 GFTAYSPTQNASSE
+373 GFTAYSPTQNASSTYACE
-387 YGCQTNYYR
+387 TNYYR
-396 MYAPK
+396 IYAPK

-406 QIPGFIDYQH
+406 QIPGFTDYQS
-416 GCNSADKT
+416 GCKSADKT

-438 RYDNLRAWYNNYTV
+438 RYNDLRAWYNEYTN
-452 WTGKSDKSGK
+452 WTGETDSAGR
-462 PAQNANHYNYGSYE
+462 PAENADRYKF
-476 SASDANSRNSMWG
+476 NSFDEAYDINDEDTMWG
-489 YQGSEEIAIPIYKKG
+489 SQSRKKTAHRVKVGTEEYGGSCDSNGHCTGVRTRPIYEIKYTY
-504 SSYCVSWRPDGGCKR
+504 SR
-519 YKRDRILD
+519 L
-527 HYDYEYKRTY
+527 Y
-537 PDSHVGTTTQ
+537 PDNMVNTTSQGQ
-547 NLGQTEKK
+547 NNIIEKK

-565 TSIHSYIESSSGG
+565 TSIHSYIESSEGG
-578 VGFLGARISIGAN
+578 VGFLGARINIGAN
-591 YGVAPRANELVSKT
+591 YGATPRANELISKT

-629 ESKLQEQTVANG
+629 ESKLQEQTIANG
-641 NICRGSGIER
+641 NICHGSGIDR
-651 CKLVDTVTGRINSV
+651 CKLVDTVTGRINSA
-665 GKYTGEFLNTDTY
+665 GKYTGEFLNTETY
-678 DRTIPDDLPGGGLG
+678 ERTIPDDLPGGGLG
-692 KKYCTRSVIWPAAS
+692 KKYCTRSVIWPASS

-731 VSAASCVTL
+731 VSAASCVTI
-740 AKKPNFQVLGGGFYT
+740 AKKPNFQILGGGIYT
-755 NGTIKTSLSEKAVG
+755 NGSIITSVSNKAVG
-769 GGLGAYPSAETRSFG
+769 GGLGAYPSAATKLFG
-784 SWDEFG
+784 SWTEFSA
-790 VLAAGKVL
+790 LAAGKVN
-798 GFGSGAAMGYEEGY
+798 GFGTGAIQGYEENY
-812 NFNLPRG
+812 NFNLPNG
-819 GIMNAYYTFIGP
+819 GADSASNQIALSPLT
-831 TGPNSVVS
+831 
-839 GISNISHMTIANDKN
+839 ISNDNK
-854 GPGNSGISRIG
+854 SGESNITRIG

-880 IRNSS
+880 ARNSS
-885 NTITSLTSN
+885 NTIYSLTPDK
-894 ETSAKN
+894 TSAKN
-900 YLGLSQLYH
+900 YLGLSQLYY
-909 QGDISLSAMNSTAN
+909 QGDTSLSAMNSTAN

-928 RGGNLIARS
+928 RSGNLIARS

-957 IDRNINIAHET
+957 IDRNINIAQET

-1014 NHYPNALSCSETLT
+1014 NHYPNALSCNETLT
-1028 ITGPVFARKLILN
+1028 ITGPVFARKLVLN

>member
-1 MVIGREYNY
+1 MGGKIIKTVRNTAVIIGF
-10 KKIFLVLAFF
+10 IFL
-20 FLFLFSLGFLGHSVF
+20 SLLSINSSVYGNGGKHEVTHGND
-35 AVDPPVNQNPGGT
+35 AGALKKCKAGGT
-48 HDGGSGYPVDGCAI
+48 
-62 DICYT
+62 CYT
-67 IHQPYAG
+67 KRNGEYSGLA
-74 VSWVYY
+74 WFYY
-80 DFDEMGIPVNQRDR
+80 DFEANGVSDEKRDTFTFRDILNNRKPGFPVDNSLM
-94 IPYSKFINPQNTS
+94 PGVNPNTRMS
-107 EYPTGNKPLPTRKG
+107 CKN
-121 DNAVTGCA
+121 
-129 SRGSK
+129 SR
-134 GVFIFGYNRYYRK
+134 GVFIFGYPLYQKTGNGYRS
-147 TKKPTGGMAMPL
+147 TGGIMFPQK
-159 TFSMYYSEPDP
+159 YSELFSGG
-170 KVYNYED
+170 VYHDGTPIDGLVSDDTAHMDYNGTSVGIPSAEYEAQWQTHD
-177 LGNHRVSRE
+177 V
-186 KAKDNYTGKV
+186 
-196 YTGVDD
+196 
-202 PQRLADWNR
+202 
-211 GDFSWFC
+211 SWFC
-218 AWPPTGIVDPPQ
+218 SRQTTPPPP
-230 PPSITSNITCSQ
+230 PPSITSPPANMTCSQ
-242 LSGNFGA
+242 IPGTFGA

-364 GNGIESSDY
+364 GNGLETSDY
-373 GFTAYSPTQNASSE
+373 GFTAYSPTQNASSQYACE
-387 YGCQTNYYR
+387 TNYYR
-396 MYAPK
+396 IYAPK

-406 QIPGFIDYQH
+406 QIPGFTDYQY

-438 RYDNLRAWYNNYTV
+438 RYDNLRAWYNEYTT
-452 WTGKSDKSGK
+452 WSGK
-462 PAQNANHYNYGSYE
+462 DGAENVHHHSYNSFDSAGDARSNGASWGSQGNSTYQVRVKVGRYCASSSSNGHCNDWESIYNYVTH
-476 SASDANSRNSMWG
+476 W
-489 YQGSEEIAIPIYKKG
+489 KK
-504 SSYCVSWRPDGGCKR
+504 
-519 YKRDRILD
+519 
-527 HYDYEYKRTY
+527 EY
-537 PDSHVGTTTQ
+537 PDSHVSTTTQ

-565 TSIHSYIESSSGG
+565 TSIHSYIESSEGS
-578 VGFLGARISIGAN
+578 VGFLGARINIGAN
-591 YGVAPRANELVSKT
+591 YGATPRANELISKT
-605 PYATHTRED
+605 PYATHTRDD

-629 ESKLQEQTVANG
+629 ESKLQEQIINNG
-641 NICRGSGIER
+641 NICHGSGINR
-651 CKLVDTVTGRINSV
+651 CKLVDTVTGRINSA
-665 GKYTGEFLNTDTY
+665 GKYTGEFLNTETY
-678 DRTIPDDLPGGGLG
+678 ERTIPDDLPGGGLG

-706 HDSDSNT
+706 HDSDNNT
-713 VENNMS
+713 AENNMS

-731 VSAASCVTL
+731 VSAASCVTI
-740 AKKPNFQVLGGGFYT
+740 AKKPNFQILGGGIYT
-755 NGTIKTSLSEKAVG
+755 NGSIITSVSDKAVG
-769 GGLGAYPSAETRSFG
+769 GGLGAYPSAATKLFG
-784 SWDEFG
+784 SWTEFSA
-790 VLAAGKVL
+790 LAAGKVN
-798 GFGSGAAMGYEEGY
+798 GFGTGAIQGYEENY
-812 NFNLPRG
+812 NFNLPNG
-819 GIMNAYYTFIGP
+819 GADSASNQIALSPLT
-831 TGPNSVVS
+831 
-839 GISNISHMTIANDKN
+839 ISNDNK
-854 GPGNSGISRIG
+854 SGESNITRIG

-880 IRNSS
+880 ARNSG
-885 NTITSLTSN
+885 NTIYSLTSDK
-894 ETSAKN
+894 TSAKN

-928 RGGNLIARS
+928 HGGNLVARS
-937 NTTGQKLMNTLAMFV
+937 NTTGEKLMNTLAMFV

-957 IDRNINIAHET
+957 IDRNINIAQET

-1014 NHYPNALSCSETLT
+1014 NHYPNALSCNETLT
-1028 ITGPVFARKLILN
+1028 ITGPVFARKLVLN

-1052 AGAHP
+1052 AGTHP

>member
-1 MVIGREYNY
+1 MAISRKHN
-10 KKIFLVLAFF
+10 KKLFLVLSFF
-20 FLFLFSLGFLGHSVF
+20 FLSLFSLGIIGYNVF
-35 AVDPPVNQNPGGT
+35 AVDPPVNQDPGGT
-48 HDGGSGYPVDGCAI
+48 HDGGSGHPVDGCTA

-67 IHQPYAG
+67 VHQPYSG

-80 DFDEMGIPVNQRDR
+80 DFDKMGIPVNQRDR

-134 GVFIFGYNRYYRK
+134 GVYVFGYNRYYRK
-147 TKKPTGGMAMPL
+147 AKKPTGGMAMPL
-159 TFSMYYSEPDP
+159 SYSVYLSETEPKYSVDP
-170 KVYNYED
+170 LELK
-177 LGNHRVSRE
+177 HSRVADQEAR
-186 KAKDNYTGKV
+186 DNYTGKI
-196 YTGVDD
+196 YNNVDD

-218 AWPPTGIVDPPQ
+218 AWPPTTIDEKQ
-230 PPSITSNITCSQ
+230 PTPANMTCSQ

-364 GNGIESSDY
+364 GNGLETSDY

-565 TSIHSYIESSSGG
+565 TSIHSYIESSEGG

-591 YGVAPRANELVSKT
+591 YGVSPRANELISKT

-629 ESKLQEQTVANG
+629 ESKLQEQIVANG

-651 CKLVDTVTGRINSV
+651 CKLVDTVKGTINAAGKFTGD
-665 GKYTGEFLNTDTY
+665 FLNTENY
-678 DRTIPDDLPGGGLG
+678 ERTIPDNLPGGGLG

-839 GISNISHMTIANDKN
+839 GISNISHMTIANDKKRTRQFRHL
-854 GPGNSGISRIG
+854 SYRLRRSRPPQG
-865 SAVLARLKARFRDTI
+865 SF
-880 IRNSS
+880 
-885 NTITSLTSN
+885 
-894 ETSAKN
+894 
-900 YLGLSQLYH
+900 
-909 QGDISLSAMNSTAN
+909 
-923 FYQFD
+923 
-928 RGGNLIARS
+928 
-937 NTTGQKLMNTLAMFV
+937 
-952 DGTLT
+952 
-957 IDRNINIAHET
+957 
-968 YNAVDDFPQVLIF
+968 
-981 AKKINITSNV
+981 
-991 TNIDAWLI
+991 
-999 LDEDYGDNQIDTCSD
+999 
-1014 NHYPNALSCSETLT
+1014 
-1028 ITGPVFARKLILN
+1028 
-1041 RTAGSHTGGGR
+1041 
-1052 AGAHP
+1052 
-1057 LQTGPTGTY
+1057 
-1066 YAEGSIHPAEVFTLR
+1066 
-1081 ADAYFWAYRQ
+1081 
-1091 SLSGGQAY
+1091 
-1099 MVYSR
+1099 
-1104 EIAPRY
+1104 PRYHHPKF

>member
-1 MVIGREYNY
+1 MGGKIIKHTKLLIVLFGVILSSYFISQKNAYSHDVTHGNDAGALG
-10 KKIFLVLAFF
+10 KCKI
-20 FLFLFSLGFLGHSVF
+20 
-35 AVDPPVNQNPGGT
+35 GGT
-48 HDGGSGYPVDGCAI
+48 
-62 DICYT
+62 CYT
-67 IHQPYAG
+67 KRNAQYSGLA
-74 VSWVYY
+74 WFYY
-80 DFDEMGIPVNQRDR
+80 DFEANDVSNEKRDTFTFRDLLNNRKPGFPV
-94 IPYSKFINPQNTS
+94 
-107 EYPTGNKPLPTRKG
+107 
-121 DNAVTGCA
+121 DNALMPGVNPNTRMSCKN
-129 SRGSK
+129 SRG
-134 GVFIFGYNRYYRK
+134 VFVFGYVLYQKAGKGYRS
-147 TKKPTGGMAMPL
+147 TGGIMFPQK
-159 TFSMYYSEPDP
+159 FSELFNGGYEHQGTPIDGIVDSVRAQSD
-170 KVYNYED
+170 YNGSAYNQFSAEYEAQWQGHD
-177 LGNHRVSRE
+177 I
-186 KAKDNYTGKV
+186 
-196 YTGVDD
+196 
-202 PQRLADWNR
+202 
-211 GDFSWFC
+211 SWFC
-218 AWPPTGIVDPPQ
+218 SRQTTPPPP
-230 PPSITSNITCSQ
+230 PPSITSPPANMTCSQ
-242 LSGNFGA
+242 IPGTFGA

-312 SHVSSADPPGESN
+312 SHISSADPPGESN

-364 GNGIESSDY
+364 GNGLETSDY
-373 GFTAYSPTQNASSE
+373 GFTAYSPTQNASSTYACE
-387 YGCQTNYYR
+387 TNYYR
-396 MYAPK
+396 IYAPK

-406 QIPGFIDYQH
+406 QIPGFTDYQY

-438 RYDNLRAWYNNYTV
+438 RYDNLRAWYNDYTI
-452 WTGKSDKSGK
+452 WTGKSDKSGR
-462 PAQNANHYNYGSYE
+462 PAQFANHYSYGSYDR
-476 SASDANSRNSMWG
+476 ASDANSRNSMWG
-489 YQGSEEIAIPIYKKG
+489 YQGSEEIAIPIYVRG
-504 SSYCVSWRPDGGCKR
+504 PSYCTSWRPDGSCRRSKSE
-519 YKRDRILD
+519 KILD

-565 TSIHSYIESSSGG
+565 TSIHSYIESSEGG
-578 VGFLGARISIGAN
+578 VGFLGAKINIGAN
-591 YGVAPRANELVSKT
+591 YGATPRANELISKT

-629 ESKLQEQTVANG
+629 ESKLQEQTIANG
-641 NICRGSGIER
+641 NICHGSGIDR
-651 CKLVDTVTGRINSV
+651 CKLVDTVTGRINSA

-678 DRTIPDDLPGGGLG
+678 ERTIPDDLPGGGLG

-706 HDSDSNT
+706 HDSDNNT

-731 VSAASCVTL
+731 VSAASCVTI
-740 AKKPNFQVLGGGFYT
+740 AKKPNFQILGGGIYT
-755 NGTIKTSLSEKAVG
+755 NGSIITSVSNKAVG
-769 GGLGAYPSAETRSFG
+769 GGLGAYPSAATKLFG
-784 SWDEFG
+784 SWTEFSA
-790 VLAAGKVL
+790 LAAGKVN
-798 GFGSGAAMGYEEGY
+798 GFGTGAIQGYEENY
-812 NFNLPRG
+812 NFNLPNG
-819 GIMNAYYTFIGP
+819 GADSASNQIALSPLT
-831 TGPNSVVS
+831 
-839 GISNISHMTIANDKN
+839 ISNDNK
-854 GPGNSGISRIG
+854 SGESNITRIG

-880 IRNSS
+880 ARNSG
-885 NTITSLTSN
+885 NTIYSLTSDK
-894 ETSAKN
+894 TSAKN

-909 QGDISLSAMNSTAN
+909 QGDTSLSTMNSTAN

-928 RGGNLIARS
+928 RSGNLIARS
-937 NTTGQKLMNTLAMFV
+937 NTTGEKLMNTLAMFV

-957 IDRNINIAHET
+957 IDRNITIAQET

-1014 NHYPNALSCSETLT
+1014 NHYPNALSCNETLT
-1028 ITGPVFARKLILN
+1028 ITGPVFARKLVLN

-1052 AGAHP
+1052 AGTHP

>member
-1 MVIGREYNY
+1 MVIGRKCNY
-10 KKIFLVLAFF
+10 KKIFLVLSFF
-20 FLFLFSLGFLGHSVF
+20 FLSLFSFSFLGYNVF
-35 AVDPPVNQNPGGT
+35 AADPPVVQDPGGT
-48 HDGGSGYPVDGCAI
+48 HNGGSGYPVDGCTAR
-62 DICYT
+62 ICYT
-67 IHQPYAG
+67 IHQPYSG

-94 IPYSKFINPQNTS
+94 IPYSRFINPPNNGK
-107 EYPTGNKPLPTRKG
+107 YPTDNKQLDTKKG

-134 GVFIFGYNRYYRK
+134 GVYIFGYNRYYRK
-147 TKKPTGGMAMPL
+147 TKTPTGGMAMPL
-159 TFSMYYSEPDP
+159 SFSRYYSEPEP
-170 KVYNYED
+170 KVYDYITS
-177 LGNHRVSRE
+177 GHHRVSWEEARI
-186 KAKDNYTGKV
+186 NYTGKV
-196 YTGVDD
+196 YNGVDD
-202 PQRLADWNR
+202 PQRLAEWDR

-218 AWPPTGIVDPPQ
+218 SWPPTLINDKKDSENPP
-230 PPSITSNITCSQ
+230 ITAQTTCSQ
-242 LSGNFGA
+242 IPGTFGA

-312 SHVSSADPPGESN
+312 SNVSSADPPGESN

-364 GNGIESSDY
+364 GNGLETSDY

-387 YGCQTNYYR
+387 YACETNYYR

-438 RYDNLRAWYNNYTV
+438 RYDNLRAWYNEYTTWSGRDGAENV
-452 WTGKSDKSGK
+452 HHHSYNSFDSAGNAGGNGASWGSQGNSTYEVKVPTG
-462 PAQNANHYNYGSYE
+462 
-476 SASDANSRNSMWG
+476 R
-489 YQGSEEIAIPIYKKG
+489 
-504 SSYCVSWRPDGGCKR
+504 SYCVHESERGCLRRK
-519 YKRDRILD
+519 K
-527 HYDYEYKRTY
+527 EYTYVTHWKKEY
-537 PDSHVGTTTQ
+537 PDSHVDTTTQ

-565 TSIHSYIESSSGG
+565 TSIHSYIESSQGG

-629 ESKLQEQTVANG
+629 ESKLQEQTIPNG

-651 CKLVDTVTGRINSV
+651 CELVDTVKGIINAAGKFTGD
-665 GKYTGEFLNTDTY
+665 FLNTENY
-678 DRTIPDDLPGGGLG
+678 ERTIPDNLPGGGLG
-692 KKYCTRSVIWPAAS
+692 KKYCTRSVIWPASS
-706 HDSDSNT
+706 HDSDNNT
-713 VENNMS
+713 VANNMS

-731 VSAASCVTL
+731 VSAASCVTI

-755 NGTIKTSLSEKAVG
+755 NGTITTALSEKAVG

-909 QGDISLSAMNSTAN
+909 QGDTSLSAMNSTAN

-937 NTTGQKLMNTLAMFV
+937 NTTGEKLMNTLAMYV

-999 LDEDYGDNQIDTCSD
+999 LDEDTGDNQIDTCSD
-1014 NHYPNALSCSETLT
+1014 NHYPNALSCNETLT

-1052 AGAHP
+1052 AGTHP

>member
-1 MVIGREYNY
+1 MAISRKHN
-10 KKIFLVLAFF
+10 KKLFLVLSFF
-20 FLFLFSLGFLGHSVF
+20 FLSLFSLGIIGYNVF
-35 AVDPPVNQNPGGT
+35 AVDPPVNQDPGGT
-48 HDGGSGYPVDGCAI
+48 HDGGSGHPVDGCTA

-67 IHQPYAG
+67 VHQPYSG

-80 DFDEMGIPVNQRDR
+80 DFDKMGIPVNQRDR

-134 GVFIFGYNRYYRK
+134 GVYVFGYNRYYRK
-147 TKKPTGGMAMPL
+147 AKKPTGGMAMPL
-159 TFSMYYSEPDP
+159 SYSVYLSETEPKYSVDP
-170 KVYNYED
+170 LELK
-177 LGNHRVSRE
+177 HSRVADQEAR
-186 KAKDNYTGKV
+186 DNYTGKI
-196 YTGVDD
+196 YNNVDD

-218 AWPPTGIVDPPQ
+218 AWPPTTIDEKQ
-230 PPSITSNITCSQ
+230 PTPANMTCSQ
-242 LSGNFGA
+242 LSGTFGA

-268 TLGHNSWQKNFQGK
+268 TLGHNSWQKNLQGK

-312 SHVSSADPPGESN
+312 THVSSADPPGESN

-348 DGNYHTIGRG
+348 DGNYHSIGRG

-364 GNGIESSDY
+364 GNGLETSDY

-462 PAQNANHYNYGSYE
+462 PAQNANHYNYSSYE

-489 YQGSEEIAIPIYKKG
+489 YQGSEEIEIPIYKKG

-519 YKRDRILD
+519 YKRDKIFD

-565 TSIHSYIESSSGG
+565 TSIHSYIESSEGG

-605 PYATHTRED
+605 PYATHTRDD

-769 GGLGAYPSAETRSFG
+769 GGLGAYPSAETRSYG

-909 QGDISLSAMNSTAN
+909 QGDTSLSAMNSTAN

-937 NTTGQKLMNTLAMFV
+937 NTTGEKLMNTLAMFV

-1014 NHYPNALSCSETLT
+1014 NHYPNALSCNETLT

-1052 AGAHP
+1052 AGTYP